1 MNKNYL
7 MLLALVALGLS
18 ACRSDERTP
27 SGGGYLAVRVA
38 ADNEVVSAASRA
50 EGDGIPDVGD
60 FSLSIAKENGEL
72 VSKWDKFSDYD
83 AEATVVPVGTY
94 TVSASYG
101 DATTEGFDGLSY
113 AGSTTAN
120 VAEGETTDV
129 TIDCTINKARVSIS
143 YTDAFKSY
151 FTSYSAYVSSSRGNK
166 IDYTADETRAAYFT
180 PGNLDVYLNVTRPGV
195 SGSVALKVKTLAA
208 EVKHEYRLTMDVDAG
223 TSTLNIIFNDDP
235 ESTQNVEFNISDAA
249 LNAPAPTIVA
259 HGFTSDEP
267 MEVVEGGSVEG
278 TLQAYLNAP
287 SGLASCEL
295 VTSSAALK
303 AQGWPEKVDLMA
315 LSAEDQQKLTELGLV
330 MKGLGST
337 HDKIATVEFQNVVP
351 YLYCTGDGNEEHSFT
366 LTATDVY
373 GKTTEPPLVLNV
385 TSCNNGFAVTLPES
399 VPYGSNTMSFTM
411 NLEGD
416 ASKVKFYY
424 SAYGADQLF
433 TEDNV
438 SIFSDGTTHTV
449 TLTYPDPLI
458 DTESDVKFKAEYG
471 SKTIE
476 NTFKVEDPALTLSLK
491 NGDADVWAVPYLY
504 CTGDGNEEHSFTLT
518 ATDVYGK
525 TTEPP
530 LVLNVTSC
538 NNGFAVTLPESV
550 PYGSNTMSFTMNLEG
565 DASKVKFY
573 YSAYGA
579 DQLFTEDNV
588 SIFSDGTTHTVT
600 LTYPDPLIDT
610 ESDVKFKA
618 EYGSKTIENTFKVED
633 PALTLSL
640 KNGDADV
647 WAKHVNFQVAASAKS
662 RSSRTVS
669 ASTIEIQ
676 YKDSD
681 DTWKKCENVSFD
693 GQNGFE
699 IKGLI
704 SNTSYTF
711 RAVYLQREYSNEQT
725 IKTEEELGVPNAGM
739 EEWFSN
745 KIAEDGT
752 DLSGNNKVYWNKWYP
767 WTENDEKSKGWNTLN
782 QTTTQYGAKPSTFLG
797 LPTSPYVGCCYTT
810 NSGTIRTD
818 DKNTGTYA
826 ALIRTVGWGKGNT
839 ANAFSGNM
847 GTCENV
853 TPGELYLGTYD
864 VASHQ
869 PKYGYSFVSRPSA
882 IQFMYKYQPK
892 NAVDWFEVMVEVKD
906 ASGNVLANKTI
917 TKTGEVS
924 TYTSEKIEL
933 EYTVAAKAAILSIIF
948 KSSGNENCWGANT
961 DNLNPPPGANLS
973 DGEYVGSQLY
983 IDDVELIYE
992 Y

>member
-259 HGFTSDEP
+259 HGFTSGEA

-287 SGLASCEL
+287 SGLAGCEL

-351 YLYCTGDGNEEHSFT
+351 YLYCTGDGNEEHSLT

-373 GKTTEPPLVLNV
+373 GKTTETPLVLNV
-385 TSCNNGFAVTLPES
+385 TSRNNGFAVTLPES

-438 SIFSDGTTHTV
+438 FISSDGTTHTV

-476 NTFKVEDPALTLSLK
+476 KTFKVEDPELTLSLK
-491 NGDADVWAVPYLY
+491 NGDVDVWA
-504 CTGDGNEEHSFTLT
+504 T
-518 ATDVYGK
+518 K
-525 TTEPP
+525 
-530 LVLNVTSC
+530 
-538 NNGFAVTLPESV
+538 
-550 PYGSNTMSFTMNLEG
+550 
-565 DASKVKFY
+565 
-573 YSAYGA
+573 AY
-579 DQLFTEDNV
+579 V
-588 SIFSDGTTHTVT
+588 
-600 LTYPDPLIDT
+600 
-610 ESDVKFKA
+610 
-618 EYGSKTIENTFKVED
+618 KVE
-633 PALTLSL
+633 
-640 KNGDADV
+640 
-647 WAKHVNFQVAASAKS
+647 ASAKS
-662 RSSRTVS
+662 RASRTIS
-669 ASTIEIQ
+669 SSTVEIQ
-676 YKDSD
+676 YKDGEV
-681 DTWKKCENVSFD
+681 WKVWPNQSYDSE
-693 GQNGFE
+693 
-699 IKGLI
+699 KGLFLLTGMGEGATDTNGVAYTLRAAYKRSGEVVTYSGELPITTEAKTQIPNSGFDDWYTDSKEQWSVGLFKNIKWFFYYPFQQGDEGHWWSTNNERAQAWTVAPVYVTTCPAVIYTYDTRTGEGKAAEIHTSGSGGEYASTSTSMYPESAFAGSIFIGSYSWSDKSEHKSLGHSFNTRPLGLSFWYKYKPYKTDAFKVLVEVKSGETVIAAGEYVPEAYSSEDLEYQQHTI
-704 SNTSYTF
+704 SLEYTNSLLKATSISVQFLST
-711 RAVYLQREYSNEQT
+711 N
-725 IKTEEELGVPNAGM
+725 KTS
-739 EEWFSN
+739 F
-745 KIAEDGT
+745 
-752 DLSGNNKVYWNKWYP
+752 
-767 WTENDEKSKGWNTLN
+767 TENDLQKNGTLTLTDCADSWNAHF
-782 QTTTQYGAKPSTFLG
+782 GSFL
-797 LPTSPYVGCCYTT
+797 
-810 NSGTIRTD
+810 
-818 DKNTGTYA
+818 K
-826 ALIRTVGWGKGNT
+826 
-839 ANAFSGNM
+839 
-847 GTCENV
+847 
-853 TPGELYLGTYD
+853 
-864 VASHQ
+864 
-869 PKYGYSFVSRPSA
+869 
-882 IQFMYKYQPK
+882 
-892 NAVDWFEVMVEVKD
+892 
-906 ASGNVLANKTI
+906 
-917 TKTGEVS
+917 
-924 TYTSEKIEL
+924 
-933 EYTVAAKAAILSIIF
+933 
-948 KSSGNENCWGANT
+948 
-961 DNLNPPPGANLS
+961 
-973 DGEYVGSQLY
+973 

-992 Y
+992 

>member
-113 AGSTTAN
+113 VGSTTAN

-259 HGFTSDEP
+259 HGFTSGEA
-267 MEVVEGGSVEG
+267 MEVMEGGSVEG
-278 TLQAYLNAP
+278 TLQAYLNTP
-287 SGLASCEL
+287 SGLAGCEL

-373 GKTTEPPLVLNV
+373 GKTTETPLVLNV
-385 TSCNNGFAVTLPES
+385 TSRNNGFAVTLPES

-424 SAYGADQLF
+424 YNLGAFQLF
-433 TEDNV
+433 TSENV
-438 SIFSDGTTHTV
+438 SISSEGTTHIV

-476 NTFKVEDPALTLSLK
+476 KTFKVEDPELTLSLK
-491 NGDADVWAVPYLY
+491 NGDVDVWA
-504 CTGDGNEEHSFTLT
+504 T
-518 ATDVYGK
+518 K
-525 TTEPP
+525 
-530 LVLNVTSC
+530 
-538 NNGFAVTLPESV
+538 
-550 PYGSNTMSFTMNLEG
+550 
-565 DASKVKFY
+565 
-573 YSAYGA
+573 AY
-579 DQLFTEDNV
+579 V
-588 SIFSDGTTHTVT
+588 
-600 LTYPDPLIDT
+600 
-610 ESDVKFKA
+610 
-618 EYGSKTIENTFKVED
+618 KVE
-633 PALTLSL
+633 
-640 KNGDADV
+640 
-647 WAKHVNFQVAASAKS
+647 ASAKS
-662 RSSRTVS
+662 RASRTIS
-669 ASTIEIQ
+669 SSTVEIQ
-676 YKDSD
+676 YKDGEV
-681 DTWKKCENVSFD
+681 WKVWPNQSYDSE
-693 GQNGFE
+693 
-699 IKGLI
+699 KGLFLLTGMGEGATDTNGVAYTLRAAYKRSGEVVTYSGELPITTEAKTQIPNSGFDDWYTDSKEQWSVGLFKNIKWFFYYPFQQGDEGHWWSTNNERAQAWTVAPVYVTTCPAVIYTYDTRTGEGKAAEIHTSGSGGEYASTSTSMYPESAFAGSIFIGSYSWSDKSEHKSLGHSFNTRPLGLSFWYKYKPYKTDAFKVLVEVKSGETVIAAGEYVPEAYSSEDLEYQQHTI
-704 SNTSYTF
+704 SLEYTNSLLKATSISVQFLST
-711 RAVYLQREYSNEQT
+711 N
-725 IKTEEELGVPNAGM
+725 KTS
-739 EEWFSN
+739 F
-745 KIAEDGT
+745 
-752 DLSGNNKVYWNKWYP
+752 
-767 WTENDEKSKGWNTLN
+767 TENDLQKNGTLTLTDCADSWNAHF
-782 QTTTQYGAKPSTFLG
+782 GSFL
-797 LPTSPYVGCCYTT
+797 
-810 NSGTIRTD
+810 
-818 DKNTGTYA
+818 K
-826 ALIRTVGWGKGNT
+826 
-839 ANAFSGNM
+839 
-847 GTCENV
+847 
-853 TPGELYLGTYD
+853 
-864 VASHQ
+864 
-869 PKYGYSFVSRPSA
+869 
-882 IQFMYKYQPK
+882 
-892 NAVDWFEVMVEVKD
+892 
-906 ASGNVLANKTI
+906 
-917 TKTGEVS
+917 
-924 TYTSEKIEL
+924 
-933 EYTVAAKAAILSIIF
+933 
-948 KSSGNENCWGANT
+948 
-961 DNLNPPPGANLS
+961 
-973 DGEYVGSQLY
+973 

-992 Y
+992 

>member
-1 MNKNYL
+1 MKTIRMNKNYL

-259 HGFTSDEP
+259 HGFTSGEA

-373 GKTTEPPLVLNV
+373 GKTTETPLVLNV
-385 TSCNNGFAVTLPES
+385 TSRNNGFAVTLPES

-424 SAYGADQLF
+424 YNLGAFQLF
-433 TEDNV
+433 TSENV
-438 SIFSDGTTHTV
+438 SISSEGTTHTV

-476 NTFKVEDPALTLSLK
+476 KTFKVEDPELTLSLK
-491 NGDADVWAVPYLY
+491 NGDVDVWA
-504 CTGDGNEEHSFTLT
+504 T
-518 ATDVYGK
+518 K
-525 TTEPP
+525 
-530 LVLNVTSC
+530 
-538 NNGFAVTLPESV
+538 
-550 PYGSNTMSFTMNLEG
+550 
-565 DASKVKFY
+565 
-573 YSAYGA
+573 AY
-579 DQLFTEDNV
+579 V
-588 SIFSDGTTHTVT
+588 
-600 LTYPDPLIDT
+600 
-610 ESDVKFKA
+610 
-618 EYGSKTIENTFKVED
+618 KVE
-633 PALTLSL
+633 
-640 KNGDADV
+640 
-647 WAKHVNFQVAASAKS
+647 ASAKS
-662 RSSRTVS
+662 RASRTIS
-669 ASTIEIQ
+669 SSTVEIQ
-676 YKDSD
+676 YKDGEV
-681 DTWKKCENVSFD
+681 WKVWPNQSYDSE
-693 GQNGFE
+693 
-699 IKGLI
+699 KGLFLLTAMGEGATDTNGVAYTLRAAYKRSGEVVTYSGELPITTEAKTQIPNSGFDDWYTDSKEQWSVGLFKNIKWFFYYPFQQGDEGHWWSTNNERAQAWTVAPVYVTTCPAVIYTYDTRTGEGKAAEIHTSGSGGEYASTSTSMYPESAFAGSIFIGSYSWSDKSEHKSLGHSFNTRPLGLSFWYKYKPYKTDAFKVLVEVKSGETVIAAGEYVPEAYSSEDLEYQQHTI
-704 SNTSYTF
+704 SLEYTNSLLKATSISVQFLST
-711 RAVYLQREYSNEQT
+711 N
-725 IKTEEELGVPNAGM
+725 KTS
-739 EEWFSN
+739 F
-745 KIAEDGT
+745 
-752 DLSGNNKVYWNKWYP
+752 
-767 WTENDEKSKGWNTLN
+767 TENDLQKNGTLTLTDCADSWNAHF
-782 QTTTQYGAKPSTFLG
+782 GSFL
-797 LPTSPYVGCCYTT
+797 
-810 NSGTIRTD
+810 
-818 DKNTGTYA
+818 K
-826 ALIRTVGWGKGNT
+826 
-839 ANAFSGNM
+839 
-847 GTCENV
+847 
-853 TPGELYLGTYD
+853 
-864 VASHQ
+864 
-869 PKYGYSFVSRPSA
+869 
-882 IQFMYKYQPK
+882 
-892 NAVDWFEVMVEVKD
+892 
-906 ASGNVLANKTI
+906 
-917 TKTGEVS
+917 
-924 TYTSEKIEL
+924 
-933 EYTVAAKAAILSIIF
+933 
-948 KSSGNENCWGANT
+948 
-961 DNLNPPPGANLS
+961 
-973 DGEYVGSQLY
+973 

-992 Y
+992 

>member
-50 EGDGIPDVGD
+50 EGDRIPDVGD
-60 FSLSIAKENGEL
+60 FSLSITKENGEL

-83 AEATVVPVGTY
+83 AEATVVPVGAY

-151 FTSYSAYVSSSRGNK
+151 FTSYSAYISSSRGNK

-259 HGFTSDEP
+259 HGFTSGEA

-287 SGLASCEL
+287 SGLAGCEL

-373 GKTTEPPLVLNV
+373 GKTTETPLVLNV
-385 TSCNNGFAVTLPES
+385 TSRNNGFAVTLPES

-433 TEDNV
+433 TEENV
-438 SIFSDGTTHTV
+438 SISSEGTTHIV

-476 NTFKVEDPALTLSLK
+476 KTFKVEDPELTLSLK
-491 NGDADVWAVPYLY
+491 NGDVDVWA
-504 CTGDGNEEHSFTLT
+504 T
-518 ATDVYGK
+518 K
-525 TTEPP
+525 
-530 LVLNVTSC
+530 
-538 NNGFAVTLPESV
+538 
-550 PYGSNTMSFTMNLEG
+550 
-565 DASKVKFY
+565 
-573 YSAYGA
+573 AY
-579 DQLFTEDNV
+579 V
-588 SIFSDGTTHTVT
+588 
-600 LTYPDPLIDT
+600 
-610 ESDVKFKA
+610 
-618 EYGSKTIENTFKVED
+618 KVE
-633 PALTLSL
+633 
-640 KNGDADV
+640 
-647 WAKHVNFQVAASAKS
+647 ASAKS
-662 RSSRTVS
+662 RASRTIS
-669 ASTIEIQ
+669 SSTVEIQ
-676 YKDSD
+676 YKDGEE
-681 DTWKKCENVSFD
+681 WKVWPNQSYDSE
-693 GQNGFE
+693 
-699 IKGLI
+699 KGLFLLTGMGEGATDTNGVAYTLRAAYKRSGEVVTYSGELPI
-704 SNTSYTF
+704 TTEAKTQIPNSGFDDWYTDSKEQWSVGLFKNIKWFFYYPFQQGDEGHWWSTNNERAQAWTVAPVYVTTCPAVIYTYDTRTGEGKAAEIHTSGSGG
-711 RAVYLQREYSNEQT
+711 EYSSTSITMYPESAFAGSIFIGSYSWSDKSEHKSLGHSFNTRPLGLSFWYKYKPYKTDAFKVLVEVKSGETVIAAGEYVPEAYSSEDLEYQQHT
-725 IKTEEELGVPNAGM
+725 ISLEYTNSLLKATSISVQFLSTNKTS
-739 EEWFSN
+739 F
-745 KIAEDGT
+745 
-752 DLSGNNKVYWNKWYP
+752 
-767 WTENDEKSKGWNTLN
+767 TENDLQKNGTLTLTDCADSWNAHF
-782 QTTTQYGAKPSTFLG
+782 GSFL
-797 LPTSPYVGCCYTT
+797 
-810 NSGTIRTD
+810 
-818 DKNTGTYA
+818 K
-826 ALIRTVGWGKGNT
+826 
-839 ANAFSGNM
+839 
-847 GTCENV
+847 
-853 TPGELYLGTYD
+853 
-864 VASHQ
+864 
-869 PKYGYSFVSRPSA
+869 
-882 IQFMYKYQPK
+882 
-892 NAVDWFEVMVEVKD
+892 
-906 ASGNVLANKTI
+906 
-917 TKTGEVS
+917 
-924 TYTSEKIEL
+924 
-933 EYTVAAKAAILSIIF
+933 
-948 KSSGNENCWGANT
+948 
-961 DNLNPPPGANLS
+961 
-973 DGEYVGSQLY
+973 

-992 Y
+992 

>member
-259 HGFTSDEP
+259 HGFTSGEA

-287 SGLASCEL
+287 SGLAGCEL

-373 GKTTEPPLVLNV
+373 GKTTETPLVLNV
-385 TSCNNGFAVTLPES
+385 TSRNNGFAVTLPES

-416 ASKVKFYY
+416 ASKVTFYY
-424 SAYGADQLF
+424 FAYGAEQSF
-433 TEDNV
+433 NAENV
-438 SIFSDGTTHTV
+438 SISSKGTTHTV

-476 NTFKVEDPALTLSLK
+476 KAFKVEDPELTLSLK
-491 NGDADVWAVPYLY
+491 NGDADVWA
-504 CTGDGNEEHSFTLT
+504 T
-518 ATDVYGK
+518 K
-525 TTEPP
+525 
-530 LVLNVTSC
+530 
-538 NNGFAVTLPESV
+538 
-550 PYGSNTMSFTMNLEG
+550 
-565 DASKVKFY
+565 
-573 YSAYGA
+573 AY
-579 DQLFTEDNV
+579 V
-588 SIFSDGTTHTVT
+588 
-600 LTYPDPLIDT
+600 
-610 ESDVKFKA
+610 
-618 EYGSKTIENTFKVED
+618 KVE
-633 PALTLSL
+633 
-640 KNGDADV
+640 
-647 WAKHVNFQVAASAKS
+647 ASAKS
-662 RSSRTVS
+662 RASRTIS
-669 ASTIEIQ
+669 SSTVEIQ
-676 YKDSD
+676 YKDGEE
-681 DTWKKCENVSFD
+681 WKAWPNQSYDSE
-693 GQNGFE
+693 
-699 IKGLI
+699 KGLFLLTGMGEGATDT
-704 SNTSYTF
+704 NGVAYTL
-711 RAVYLQREYSNEQT
+711 RAAYKRGGKAVTYSGELPITTEAKTQIPNSGFDDWYTEKKKYLLSDWIVYYPYLQGEEGHWWSTNNDRAQAWTVYPVQVTTCPAVIYTYDTRTGEGKAAEIHTSGSGGEYASTSTSMYPESAFAGS
-725 IKTEEELGVPNAGM
+725 IFIGSYSWSDKSEHKSLGHS
-739 EEWFSN
+739 F
-745 KIAEDGT
+745 
-752 DLSGNNKVYWNKWYP
+752 
-767 WTENDEKSKGWNTLN
+767 NTR
-782 QTTTQYGAKPSTFLG
+782 PLG
-797 LPTSPYVGCCYTT
+797 L
-810 NSGTIRTD
+810 
-818 DKNTGTYA
+818 
-826 ALIRTVGWGKGNT
+826 
-839 ANAFSGNM
+839 
-847 GTCENV
+847 
-853 TPGELYLGTYD
+853 
-864 VASHQ
+864 
-869 PKYGYSFVSRPSA
+869 SFW
-882 IQFMYKYQPK
+882 YKYKPYK
-892 NAVDWFEVMVEVKD
+892 TDAFKVLVEVK
-906 ASGNVLANKTI
+906 SGETVIA
-917 TKTGEVS
+917 TGEYVPEAYS
-924 TYTSEKIEL
+924 SEDLEYQQHTISL
-933 EYTVAAKAAILSIIF
+933 EYTNSLLKATSISVQFLSTNKTSF
-948 KSSGNENCWGANT
+948 TKNDLQKNGTLTLT
-961 DNLNPPPGANLS
+961 DFS
-973 DGEYVGSQLY
+973 DSWNAHFGSFLK

-992 Y
+992 

>member
-38 ADNEVVSAASRA
+38 ADNEVVSATSRA

-259 HGFTSDEP
+259 HGFTSGEA

-287 SGLASCEL
+287 SGLAGCEL

-373 GKTTEPPLVLNV
+373 GKTTETPLVLNV
-385 TSCNNGFAVTLPES
+385 TSRNNGFAVTLPES

-424 SAYGADQLF
+424 YNLGAFQLF
-433 TEDNV
+433 TSENV
-438 SIFSDGTTHTV
+438 SISSEGTTHIV

-476 NTFKVEDPALTLSLK
+476 KTFKVEDPELTLSLK
-491 NGDADVWAVPYLY
+491 NGDVDVWA
-504 CTGDGNEEHSFTLT
+504 T
-518 ATDVYGK
+518 K
-525 TTEPP
+525 
-530 LVLNVTSC
+530 
-538 NNGFAVTLPESV
+538 
-550 PYGSNTMSFTMNLEG
+550 
-565 DASKVKFY
+565 
-573 YSAYGA
+573 AY
-579 DQLFTEDNV
+579 V
-588 SIFSDGTTHTVT
+588 
-600 LTYPDPLIDT
+600 
-610 ESDVKFKA
+610 
-618 EYGSKTIENTFKVED
+618 KVE
-633 PALTLSL
+633 
-640 KNGDADV
+640 
-647 WAKHVNFQVAASAKS
+647 ASAKS
-662 RSSRTVS
+662 RASRTIS
-669 ASTIEIQ
+669 SSTVEIQ
-676 YKDSD
+676 YKDGEV
-681 DTWKKCENVSFD
+681 WKVWPNQSYDSE
-693 GQNGFE
+693 
-699 IKGLI
+699 KGLFLLTGMGEGATDTNGVAYTLRAAYKRSGEVVTYSGELPITTEAKTQIPNSGFDDWYTDSKEQWSVGLFKNIKWFFYYPFQQGDEGHWWSTNNERAQAWTVAPVYVTTCPAVIYTYDTRTGEGKAAEIHTSGSGGEYASTSTSMYPESAFAGSIFIGSYSWSDKSEHKSLGHSFNTRPLGLSFWYKYKPYKTDAFKVLVEVKSGETVIAAGEYVPEAYSSEDLEYQQHTI
-704 SNTSYTF
+704 SLEYTNSLLKATSISVQFLST
-711 RAVYLQREYSNEQT
+711 N
-725 IKTEEELGVPNAGM
+725 KTS
-739 EEWFSN
+739 F
-745 KIAEDGT
+745 
-752 DLSGNNKVYWNKWYP
+752 
-767 WTENDEKSKGWNTLN
+767 TENDLQKNGTLTLTDCADSWNAHF
-782 QTTTQYGAKPSTFLG
+782 GSFL
-797 LPTSPYVGCCYTT
+797 
-810 NSGTIRTD
+810 
-818 DKNTGTYA
+818 K
-826 ALIRTVGWGKGNT
+826 
-839 ANAFSGNM
+839 
-847 GTCENV
+847 
-853 TPGELYLGTYD
+853 
-864 VASHQ
+864 
-869 PKYGYSFVSRPSA
+869 
-882 IQFMYKYQPK
+882 
-892 NAVDWFEVMVEVKD
+892 
-906 ASGNVLANKTI
+906 
-917 TKTGEVS
+917 
-924 TYTSEKIEL
+924 
-933 EYTVAAKAAILSIIF
+933 
-948 KSSGNENCWGANT
+948 
-961 DNLNPPPGANLS
+961 
-973 DGEYVGSQLY
+973 

-992 Y
+992 

>member
-38 ADNEVVSAASRA
+38 ADNEVVSATSRA

-259 HGFTSDEP
+259 HGFTSGEA

-287 SGLASCEL
+287 SGLAGCEL

-373 GKTTEPPLVLNV
+373 GKTTETPLVLNV
-385 TSCNNGFAVTLPES
+385 TSRNNGFAVTLPES

-424 SAYGADQLF
+424 YNLGAFQLF
-433 TEDNV
+433 TSENV
-438 SIFSDGTTHTV
+438 SISSEGTTHTV

-476 NTFKVEDPALTLSLK
+476 KTFKVEDPELTLSLK
-491 NGDADVWAVPYLY
+491 NGDVDVWA
-504 CTGDGNEEHSFTLT
+504 T
-518 ATDVYGK
+518 K
-525 TTEPP
+525 
-530 LVLNVTSC
+530 
-538 NNGFAVTLPESV
+538 
-550 PYGSNTMSFTMNLEG
+550 
-565 DASKVKFY
+565 
-573 YSAYGA
+573 AY
-579 DQLFTEDNV
+579 V
-588 SIFSDGTTHTVT
+588 
-600 LTYPDPLIDT
+600 
-610 ESDVKFKA
+610 
-618 EYGSKTIENTFKVED
+618 KVE
-633 PALTLSL
+633 
-640 KNGDADV
+640 
-647 WAKHVNFQVAASAKS
+647 ASAKS
-662 RSSRTVS
+662 RASRTIS
-669 ASTIEIQ
+669 SSTVEIQ
-676 YKDSD
+676 YKDGEV
-681 DTWKKCENVSFD
+681 WKVWPNQSYDSE
-693 GQNGFE
+693 
-699 IKGLI
+699 KGLFLLTGMGEGATDTNGVAYTLRAAYKRSGEVVTYSGELPITTEAKTQIPNSGFDDWYTDSKEKWSVGLFKNIKWFFYYPFQQGDEGHWWSTNNERAQAWTVAPVYVTTCPAVIYTYDTRTGEGKAAEIHTSGSGGEYASTSTSMYPESAFAGSIFIGSYSWSDKSEHKSLGHSFNTRPLGLSFWYKYKPYKTDAFKVLVEVKSGETVIAAGEYVPEAYSSEDLEYQQHTI
-704 SNTSYTF
+704 SLEYTNSLLKATSISVQFLST
-711 RAVYLQREYSNEQT
+711 N
-725 IKTEEELGVPNAGM
+725 KTS
-739 EEWFSN
+739 F
-745 KIAEDGT
+745 
-752 DLSGNNKVYWNKWYP
+752 
-767 WTENDEKSKGWNTLN
+767 TENDLQKNGTLTLTDCADSWNAHF
-782 QTTTQYGAKPSTFLG
+782 GSFL
-797 LPTSPYVGCCYTT
+797 
-810 NSGTIRTD
+810 
-818 DKNTGTYA
+818 K
-826 ALIRTVGWGKGNT
+826 
-839 ANAFSGNM
+839 
-847 GTCENV
+847 
-853 TPGELYLGTYD
+853 
-864 VASHQ
+864 
-869 PKYGYSFVSRPSA
+869 
-882 IQFMYKYQPK
+882 
-892 NAVDWFEVMVEVKD
+892 
-906 ASGNVLANKTI
+906 
-917 TKTGEVS
+917 
-924 TYTSEKIEL
+924 
-933 EYTVAAKAAILSIIF
+933 
-948 KSSGNENCWGANT
+948 
-961 DNLNPPPGANLS
+961 
-973 DGEYVGSQLY
+973 

-992 Y
+992 

>member
-259 HGFTSDEP
+259 HGFTSGEA
-267 MEVVEGGSVEG
+267 MVVVEGGSVEG

-287 SGLASCEL
+287 SGLAGCEL

-315 LSAEDQQKLTELGLV
+315 LRAEDQQKLTELGLV

-351 YLYCTGDGNEEHSFT
+351 YLYCTGDGNEKHSFT

-373 GKTTEPPLVLNV
+373 GKTTEKTPLVLNV
-385 TSCNNGFAVTLPES
+385 TSRNNGFAVTLPES
-399 VPYGSNTMSFTM
+399 VPYGSNRMTFPMT
-411 NLEGD
+411 LEGD

-424 SAYGADQLF
+424 WSYGDYQQF
-433 TEDNV
+433 TADNV
-438 SIFSDGTTHTV
+438 SISSEGNTHTV
-449 TLTYPDPLI
+449 TLTYGESMI
-458 DTESDVKFKAEYG
+458 DTETEMKLKAEYG
-471 SKTIE
+471 SKSFE
-476 NTFKVEDPALTLSLK
+476 KTFKVEDPELK
-491 NGDADVWAVPYLY
+491 
-504 CTGDGNEEHSFTLT
+504 
-518 ATDVYGK
+518 
-525 TTEPP
+525 
-530 LVLNVTSC
+530 
-538 NNGFAVTLPESV
+538 
-550 PYGSNTMSFTMNLEG
+550 
-565 DASKVKFY
+565 
-573 YSAYGA
+573 
-579 DQLFTEDNV
+579 
-588 SIFSDGTTHTVT
+588 
-600 LTYPDPLIDT
+600 
-610 ESDVKFKA
+610 
-618 EYGSKTIENTFKVED
+618 
-633 PALTLSL
+633 LSL

-699 IKGLI
+699 IKGLT

-739 EEWFSN
+739 EDWHANPQN
-745 KIAEDGT
+745 KNWE
-752 DLSGNNKVYWNKWYP
+752 LWYVCKEG
-767 WTENDEKSKGWNTLN
+767 ENPVWNTMN
-782 QTTTQYGAKPSTFLG
+782 QLTTSDGGNYRYNA
-797 LPTSPYVGCCYTT
+797 

-818 DKNTGTYA
+818 GKNGGYA
-826 ALIRTVGWGKGNT
+826 AQIRAVGWGRNNAALGS
-839 ANAFSGNM
+839 ANAKY
-847 GTCENV
+847 GTV
-853 TPGELYLGTYD
+853 GELYLGYYDSEAKKAVYDGIEFTSRPKSLSFDYKYTPGKGGDQYYAEIVILNKQGD
-864 VASHQ
+864 VATEIGRGLLRKGDSVQ
-869 PKYGYSFVSRPSA
+869 EWSSTSVDIVYTEEGKKLKA
-882 IQFMYKYQPK
+882 TNMYI
-892 NAVDWFEVMVEVKD
+892 V
-906 ASGNVLANKTI
+906 
-917 TKTGEVS
+917 
-924 TYTSEKIEL
+924 
-933 EYTVAAKAAILSIIF
+933 F
-948 KSSGNENCWGANT
+948 KSGDKSDNSSFNT
-961 DNLNPPPGANLS
+961 VPSLGNLS
-973 DGEYVGSQLY
+973 KGEYVGSEFFVDNIVLN
-983 IDDVELIYE
+983 YE
-992 Y
+992 

>member
-151 FTSYSAYVSSSRGNK
+151 FTSYSAYISSSRGNK

-259 HGFTSDEP
+259 HGFTSGEA

-287 SGLASCEL
+287 SGLAGCEL

-373 GKTTEPPLVLNV
+373 GKTTETPLVLNV
-385 TSCNNGFAVTLPES
+385 TSRNNGFAVTLPES

-424 SAYGADQLF
+424 YNLGAFQLF
-433 TEDNV
+433 TSENV
-438 SIFSDGTTHTV
+438 SISSEGTTHIV

-476 NTFKVEDPALTLSLK
+476 KTFKVEDPELTLSLK
-491 NGDADVWAVPYLY
+491 NGDVDVWA
-504 CTGDGNEEHSFTLT
+504 T
-518 ATDVYGK
+518 K
-525 TTEPP
+525 
-530 LVLNVTSC
+530 
-538 NNGFAVTLPESV
+538 
-550 PYGSNTMSFTMNLEG
+550 
-565 DASKVKFY
+565 
-573 YSAYGA
+573 AY
-579 DQLFTEDNV
+579 V
-588 SIFSDGTTHTVT
+588 
-600 LTYPDPLIDT
+600 
-610 ESDVKFKA
+610 
-618 EYGSKTIENTFKVED
+618 KVE
-633 PALTLSL
+633 
-640 KNGDADV
+640 
-647 WAKHVNFQVAASAKS
+647 ASAKS
-662 RSSRTVS
+662 RASRTIS
-669 ASTIEIQ
+669 SSTVEIQ
-676 YKDSD
+676 YKDGEV
-681 DTWKKCENVSFD
+681 WKVWPNQSYDSE
-693 GQNGFE
+693 
-699 IKGLI
+699 KGLFLLTGMGEGATDTNGVAYTLRAAYKRSGEVVTYSGELPITTEAKTQIPNSGFDDWYTDSKEQWSVGLFKNIKWFFYYPFQQGDEGHWWSTNNERAQAWTVAPVYVTTCPAVIYTYDTRTGEGKAAEIHTSGSGGEYASTSTSMYPESAFAGSIFIGSYSWSDKSEHKSLGHSFNTRPLGLSFWYKYKPYKTDAFKVLVEVKSGETVIAAGEYVPEAYSSEDLEYQQHTI
-704 SNTSYTF
+704 SLEYTNSLLKATSISVQFLST
-711 RAVYLQREYSNEQT
+711 N
-725 IKTEEELGVPNAGM
+725 KTS
-739 EEWFSN
+739 F
-745 KIAEDGT
+745 
-752 DLSGNNKVYWNKWYP
+752 
-767 WTENDEKSKGWNTLN
+767 TENDLQKNGTLTLTDCADSWNAHF
-782 QTTTQYGAKPSTFLG
+782 GSFL
-797 LPTSPYVGCCYTT
+797 
-810 NSGTIRTD
+810 
-818 DKNTGTYA
+818 K
-826 ALIRTVGWGKGNT
+826 
-839 ANAFSGNM
+839 
-847 GTCENV
+847 
-853 TPGELYLGTYD
+853 
-864 VASHQ
+864 
-869 PKYGYSFVSRPSA
+869 
-882 IQFMYKYQPK
+882 
-892 NAVDWFEVMVEVKD
+892 
-906 ASGNVLANKTI
+906 
-917 TKTGEVS
+917 
-924 TYTSEKIEL
+924 
-933 EYTVAAKAAILSIIF
+933 
-948 KSSGNENCWGANT
+948 
-961 DNLNPPPGANLS
+961 
-973 DGEYVGSQLY
+973 

-992 Y
+992 

>member
-38 ADNEVVSAASRA
+38 ADNEVVSATSRA

-259 HGFTSDEP
+259 HGFTSGEA

-287 SGLASCEL
+287 SGLAGCEL

-373 GKTTEPPLVLNV
+373 GKTTETPLVLNV
-385 TSCNNGFAVTLPES
+385 TSRNNGFAVTLPES

-424 SAYGADQLF
+424 YNLGAFQLF
-433 TEDNV
+433 TSENV
-438 SIFSDGTTHTV
+438 SISSEGTTHTV

-458 DTESDVKFKAEYG
+458 DTESDVKFKAQYG

-476 NTFKVEDPALTLSLK
+476 KAFKVEDPELTLSLK
-491 NGDADVWAVPYLY
+491 NGDADVWA
-504 CTGDGNEEHSFTLT
+504 T
-518 ATDVYGK
+518 K
-525 TTEPP
+525 
-530 LVLNVTSC
+530 
-538 NNGFAVTLPESV
+538 
-550 PYGSNTMSFTMNLEG
+550 
-565 DASKVKFY
+565 
-573 YSAYGA
+573 AY
-579 DQLFTEDNV
+579 V
-588 SIFSDGTTHTVT
+588 
-600 LTYPDPLIDT
+600 
-610 ESDVKFKA
+610 
-618 EYGSKTIENTFKVED
+618 KVE
-633 PALTLSL
+633 
-640 KNGDADV
+640 
-647 WAKHVNFQVAASAKS
+647 ASAKS
-662 RSSRTVS
+662 RASRTIS
-669 ASTIEIQ
+669 SSTVEIQ
-676 YKDSD
+676 YKDGEV
-681 DTWKKCENVSFD
+681 WKVWPNQSYDSE
-693 GQNGFE
+693 
-699 IKGLI
+699 KGLFLLTGMGEGATDTNGVAYTLRAAYKRSGEVVTYSGELPITTEAKTQIPNSGFDDWYTDSKEQWSVGLFKNIKWFFYYPFQQGDEGHWWSTNNERAQAWTVAPVYVTTCPAVIYTYDTRTGEGKAAEIHTSGSGGEYASTSTSMYPESAFAGSIFIGSYSWSDKSEHKSLGHSFNTRPLGLSFWYKYKPYKTDAFKVLVEVKSGETVIAAGEYVPEAYSSEDLEYQQHTI
-704 SNTSYTF
+704 SLEYTNSLLKATSISVQFLST
-711 RAVYLQREYSNEQT
+711 N
-725 IKTEEELGVPNAGM
+725 KTS
-739 EEWFSN
+739 F
-745 KIAEDGT
+745 
-752 DLSGNNKVYWNKWYP
+752 
-767 WTENDEKSKGWNTLN
+767 TENDLQKNGTLTLTDCADSWNAHF
-782 QTTTQYGAKPSTFLG
+782 GSFL
-797 LPTSPYVGCCYTT
+797 
-810 NSGTIRTD
+810 
-818 DKNTGTYA
+818 K
-826 ALIRTVGWGKGNT
+826 
-839 ANAFSGNM
+839 
-847 GTCENV
+847 
-853 TPGELYLGTYD
+853 
-864 VASHQ
+864 
-869 PKYGYSFVSRPSA
+869 
-882 IQFMYKYQPK
+882 
-892 NAVDWFEVMVEVKD
+892 
-906 ASGNVLANKTI
+906 
-917 TKTGEVS
+917 
-924 TYTSEKIEL
+924 
-933 EYTVAAKAAILSIIF
+933 
-948 KSSGNENCWGANT
+948 
-961 DNLNPPPGANLS
+961 
-973 DGEYVGSQLY
+973 

-992 Y
+992 

>member
-38 ADNEVVSAASRA
+38 ADNEVVSATSRA

-259 HGFTSDEP
+259 HGFTSGEA

-287 SGLASCEL
+287 SGLAGCEL

-373 GKTTEPPLVLNV
+373 GKTTETPLVLNV
-385 TSCNNGFAVTLPES
+385 TSRNNGFAVTLPES

-424 SAYGADQLF
+424 YNLGAFQLF
-433 TEDNV
+433 TSENV
-438 SIFSDGTTHTV
+438 SISSEGTTHTV

-476 NTFKVEDPALTLSLK
+476 KTFKVEDPELTLSLK
-491 NGDADVWAVPYLY
+491 NGDVDVWA
-504 CTGDGNEEHSFTLT
+504 T
-518 ATDVYGK
+518 K
-525 TTEPP
+525 
-530 LVLNVTSC
+530 
-538 NNGFAVTLPESV
+538 
-550 PYGSNTMSFTMNLEG
+550 
-565 DASKVKFY
+565 
-573 YSAYGA
+573 AY
-579 DQLFTEDNV
+579 V
-588 SIFSDGTTHTVT
+588 
-600 LTYPDPLIDT
+600 
-610 ESDVKFKA
+610 
-618 EYGSKTIENTFKVED
+618 KVE
-633 PALTLSL
+633 
-640 KNGDADV
+640 
-647 WAKHVNFQVAASAKS
+647 ASAKS
-662 RSSRTVS
+662 RASRTIS
-669 ASTIEIQ
+669 SSTVEIQ
-676 YKDSD
+676 YKDGEV
-681 DTWKKCENVSFD
+681 WKVWPNQSYDSE
-693 GQNGFE
+693 
-699 IKGLI
+699 KGLFLLTGMGEGATDSNGVAYTLRAAYKRSGEVVTYSGELPITTEAKTQIPNSGFDDWYTDSKEQWSVGLFKNIKWFFYYPFQQGDEGHWWSTNNERAQAWTVAPVYVTTCPAVIYTYDTRTGEGKAAEIHTSGSGGEYASTSTSMYPESAFAGSIFIGSYSWSDKSEHKSLGHSFNTRPLGLSFWYKYKPYKTDAFKVLVEVKSGETVIAAGEYVPEAYSSEDLEYQQHTI
-704 SNTSYTF
+704 SLEYTNSLLKATSISVQFLST
-711 RAVYLQREYSNEQT
+711 N
-725 IKTEEELGVPNAGM
+725 KTS
-739 EEWFSN
+739 F
-745 KIAEDGT
+745 
-752 DLSGNNKVYWNKWYP
+752 
-767 WTENDEKSKGWNTLN
+767 TENDLQKNGTLTLTDCADSWNAHF
-782 QTTTQYGAKPSTFLG
+782 GSFL
-797 LPTSPYVGCCYTT
+797 
-810 NSGTIRTD
+810 
-818 DKNTGTYA
+818 K
-826 ALIRTVGWGKGNT
+826 
-839 ANAFSGNM
+839 
-847 GTCENV
+847 
-853 TPGELYLGTYD
+853 
-864 VASHQ
+864 
-869 PKYGYSFVSRPSA
+869 
-882 IQFMYKYQPK
+882 
-892 NAVDWFEVMVEVKD
+892 
-906 ASGNVLANKTI
+906 
-917 TKTGEVS
+917 
-924 TYTSEKIEL
+924 
-933 EYTVAAKAAILSIIF
+933 
-948 KSSGNENCWGANT
+948 
-961 DNLNPPPGANLS
+961 
-973 DGEYVGSQLY
+973 

-992 Y
+992 

>member
-259 HGFTSDEP
+259 HGFTSGEA

-287 SGLASCEL
+287 SGLAGCEL

-373 GKTTEPPLVLNV
+373 GKTTKTPLVLNV
-385 TSCNNGFAVTLPES
+385 TSRNNGFAVTLPES

-416 ASKVKFYY
+416 ASKVTFYY
-424 SAYGADQLF
+424 FAYGAEQSF
-433 TEDNV
+433 NAKNV
-438 SIFSDGTTHTV
+438 SISSESTTHTV

-458 DTESDVKFKAEYG
+458 DTESDVKFKAQYG

-476 NTFKVEDPALTLSLK
+476 KAFKVEDPELTLSLK
-491 NGDADVWAVPYLY
+491 NGDADVWA
-504 CTGDGNEEHSFTLT
+504 T
-518 ATDVYGK
+518 K
-525 TTEPP
+525 
-530 LVLNVTSC
+530 
-538 NNGFAVTLPESV
+538 
-550 PYGSNTMSFTMNLEG
+550 
-565 DASKVKFY
+565 
-573 YSAYGA
+573 AY
-579 DQLFTEDNV
+579 V
-588 SIFSDGTTHTVT
+588 
-600 LTYPDPLIDT
+600 
-610 ESDVKFKA
+610 
-618 EYGSKTIENTFKVED
+618 KVE
-633 PALTLSL
+633 
-640 KNGDADV
+640 
-647 WAKHVNFQVAASAKS
+647 ASAKS
-662 RSSRTVS
+662 RASRTIS
-669 ASTIEIQ
+669 SSTVEIQ
-676 YKDSD
+676 YKDGEV
-681 DTWKKCENVSFD
+681 WKVWPNRSYDSE
-693 GQNGFE
+693 
-699 IKGLI
+699 KGLFLLTGLGEGATDT
-704 SNTSYTF
+704 NGVSYTL
-711 RAVYLQREYSNEQT
+711 RAAYKRGGEVVTYSGELPITTEAKTQIPNSGFDDWYTEKKKYLLSDYWIVYYPYLQGEEGHWWSTNNDRAQAWTVYPVQVTTCPAVIYTYDTRTGEGKAAEIHTSGSGGEYASTSTSMYPKSAFAGSIFIGSYSWSDKSEHKSLGHSFNTRPLGLSFWYKYKPYKTDAFKVLVEVKSGETVIATGEYVPEAYSSEDLEYQQHT
-725 IKTEEELGVPNAGM
+725 ISLEYTNSLLKATSISVQFLSTNKTS
-739 EEWFSN
+739 F
-745 KIAEDGT
+745 
-752 DLSGNNKVYWNKWYP
+752 
-767 WTENDEKSKGWNTLN
+767 TENDLQKNGTLTLTDFSDSWNAHF
-782 QTTTQYGAKPSTFLG
+782 GSFL
-797 LPTSPYVGCCYTT
+797 
-810 NSGTIRTD
+810 
-818 DKNTGTYA
+818 K
-826 ALIRTVGWGKGNT
+826 
-839 ANAFSGNM
+839 
-847 GTCENV
+847 
-853 TPGELYLGTYD
+853 
-864 VASHQ
+864 
-869 PKYGYSFVSRPSA
+869 
-882 IQFMYKYQPK
+882 
-892 NAVDWFEVMVEVKD
+892 
-906 ASGNVLANKTI
+906 
-917 TKTGEVS
+917 
-924 TYTSEKIEL
+924 
-933 EYTVAAKAAILSIIF
+933 
-948 KSSGNENCWGANT
+948 
-961 DNLNPPPGANLS
+961 
-973 DGEYVGSQLY
+973 

-992 Y
+992 

>member
-83 AEATVVPVGTY
+83 AEATVVPIGTY

-259 HGFTSDEP
+259 HGFTSGEA

-287 SGLASCEL
+287 SGLAGCEL

-373 GKTTEPPLVLNV
+373 GKTTETPLVLNV
-385 TSCNNGFAVTLPES
+385 TSRNNGFAVTLPES

-438 SIFSDGTTHTV
+438 FISSDGTTHTV

-476 NTFKVEDPALTLSLK
+476 KTFKVEDPELTLSLK
-491 NGDADVWAVPYLY
+491 NGDVDVWA
-504 CTGDGNEEHSFTLT
+504 T
-518 ATDVYGK
+518 K
-525 TTEPP
+525 
-530 LVLNVTSC
+530 
-538 NNGFAVTLPESV
+538 
-550 PYGSNTMSFTMNLEG
+550 
-565 DASKVKFY
+565 
-573 YSAYGA
+573 AY
-579 DQLFTEDNV
+579 V
-588 SIFSDGTTHTVT
+588 
-600 LTYPDPLIDT
+600 
-610 ESDVKFKA
+610 
-618 EYGSKTIENTFKVED
+618 KVE
-633 PALTLSL
+633 
-640 KNGDADV
+640 
-647 WAKHVNFQVAASAKS
+647 ASAKS
-662 RSSRTVS
+662 RASRTIS
-669 ASTIEIQ
+669 SSTVEIQ
-676 YKDSD
+676 YKDGEV
-681 DTWKKCENVSFD
+681 WKVWPNQSYDSE
-693 GQNGFE
+693 
-699 IKGLI
+699 KGLFLLTGMGEGATDTNGVAYTLRAAYKRSGEVVTYSGELPITTEAKTQIPNSGFDDWYTDSKEQWSVGLFKNIKWFFYYPFQQGDEGHWWSTNNERAQAWTVAPVYVTTCPAVIYTYDTRTGEGKAAEIHTSGSGGEYASTSTSMYPESAFAGSIFIGSYSWSDKSEHKSLGHSFNTRPLGLSFWYKYKPYKTDAFKVLVEVKSGETVIAAGEYVPEAYSSEDLEYQQHTI
-704 SNTSYTF
+704 SLEYTNSLLKATSISVQFLST
-711 RAVYLQREYSNEQT
+711 N
-725 IKTEEELGVPNAGM
+725 KTS
-739 EEWFSN
+739 F
-745 KIAEDGT
+745 
-752 DLSGNNKVYWNKWYP
+752 
-767 WTENDEKSKGWNTLN
+767 TENDLQKNGTLTLTDCADSWNAHF
-782 QTTTQYGAKPSTFLG
+782 GSFL
-797 LPTSPYVGCCYTT
+797 
-810 NSGTIRTD
+810 
-818 DKNTGTYA
+818 K
-826 ALIRTVGWGKGNT
+826 
-839 ANAFSGNM
+839 
-847 GTCENV
+847 
-853 TPGELYLGTYD
+853 
-864 VASHQ
+864 
-869 PKYGYSFVSRPSA
+869 
-882 IQFMYKYQPK
+882 
-892 NAVDWFEVMVEVKD
+892 
-906 ASGNVLANKTI
+906 
-917 TKTGEVS
+917 
-924 TYTSEKIEL
+924 
-933 EYTVAAKAAILSIIF
+933 
-948 KSSGNENCWGANT
+948 
-961 DNLNPPPGANLS
+961 
-973 DGEYVGSQLY
+973 

-992 Y
+992 

>member
-38 ADNEVVSAASRA
+38 ADNEVVSATSRA

-259 HGFTSDEP
+259 HGFTSDEA
-267 MEVVEGGSVEG
+267 MVVVEGGSVEG

-351 YLYCTGDGNEEHSFT
+351 YLYCTGDGDEEHSFT

-373 GKTTEPPLVLNV
+373 GKTTEMVLNV
-385 TSCNNGFAVTLPES
+385 TSRNNGFAVTLPES
-399 VPYGSNTMSFTM
+399 VPYGSYTMSFKM

-424 SAYGADQLF
+424 FDFGYFQQFDA
-433 TEDNV
+433 ENV
-438 SIFSDGTTHTV
+438 SISSEGTTHTV
-449 TLTYPDPLI
+449 TLTFPDPLI
-458 DTESDVKFKAEYG
+458 DTESDVQFKAEYG

-476 NTFKVEDPALTLSLK
+476 K
-491 NGDADVWAVPYLY
+491 
-504 CTGDGNEEHSFTLT
+504 
-518 ATDVYGK
+518 
-525 TTEPP
+525 
-530 LVLNVTSC
+530 
-538 NNGFAVTLPESV
+538 
-550 PYGSNTMSFTMNLEG
+550 
-565 DASKVKFY
+565 
-573 YSAYGA
+573 
-579 DQLFTEDNV
+579 
-588 SIFSDGTTHTVT
+588 
-600 LTYPDPLIDT
+600 
-610 ESDVKFKA
+610 
-618 EYGSKTIENTFKVED
+618 TFKVED

-647 WAKHVNFQVAASAKS
+647 WAKHVNFQVSSNTDDGWVASADN
-662 RSSRTVS
+662 V
-669 ASTIEIQ
+669 IIQ
-676 YKDSD
+676 YMDNKA
-681 DTWKKCENVSFD
+681 WKNVSFTYSTTGYVVTGLSS
-693 GQNGFE
+693 GQ
-699 IKGLI
+699 
-704 SNTSYTF
+704 SYTF
-711 RAVYLQREYSNEQT
+711 RVIGKDDQT
-725 IKTEEELGVPNAGM
+725 KTSAFVDITTESELSVPNAGM
-739 EEWFSN
+739 EDWHANPQN
-745 KIAEDGT
+745 KNWEMWYVCK
-752 DLSGNNKVYWNKWYP
+752 SG
-767 WTENDEKSKGWNTLN
+767 ENPVWNTMN
-782 QTTTQYGAKPSTFLG
+782 QLTTSDGGNYRYNA
-797 LPTSPYVGCCYTT
+797 

-818 DKNTGTYA
+818 GKNGGYA
-826 ALIRTVGWGKGNT
+826 ARIRAVGWGRNNAALGS
-839 ANAFSGNM
+839 ANAKY
-847 GTCENV
+847 GTV
-853 TPGELYLGTYD
+853 GELYLGYYD
-864 VASHQ
+864 SEAKKAV
-869 PKYGYSFVSRPSA
+869 YDGIEFTSRPKSLS
-882 IQFMYKYQPK
+882 FDYKYTPGKGGDQYYAEIVILNK
-892 NAVDWFEVMVEVKD
+892 QGDVVTEIGRGLLRKGDSVQEWSSTSVDIV
-906 ASGNVLANKTI
+906 
-917 TKTGEVS
+917 
-924 TYTSEKIEL
+924 YTEEGKKL
-933 EYTVAAKAAILSIIF
+933 KATNMYIVF
-948 KSSGNENCWGANT
+948 KSGDKSDNSSFNT
-961 DNLNPPPGANLS
+961 VPSFGNLS
-973 DGEYVGSQLY
+973 NGEYVGSEFFVDNIVLN
-983 IDDVELIYE
+983 YE
-992 Y
+992 

>member
-259 HGFTSDEP
+259 HGFTSGKA

-287 SGLASCEL
+287 SGLAGCEL

-373 GKTTEPPLVLNV
+373 GKTTETPLVLNV
-385 TSCNNGFAVTLPES
+385 TSRNNGFAVTLPES

-416 ASKVKFYY
+416 ASKVTFYY
-424 SAYGADQLF
+424 FAYGAEQSF
-433 TEDNV
+433 NAENV
-438 SIFSDGTTHTV
+438 SISSEGTTHTV

-476 NTFKVEDPALTLSLK
+476 KTFKVEDPALTLSLK
-491 NGDADVWAVPYLY
+491 NGDADVWA
-504 CTGDGNEEHSFTLT
+504 T
-518 ATDVYGK
+518 K
-525 TTEPP
+525 
-530 LVLNVTSC
+530 
-538 NNGFAVTLPESV
+538 
-550 PYGSNTMSFTMNLEG
+550 
-565 DASKVKFY
+565 
-573 YSAYGA
+573 AY
-579 DQLFTEDNV
+579 V
-588 SIFSDGTTHTVT
+588 
-600 LTYPDPLIDT
+600 
-610 ESDVKFKA
+610 
-618 EYGSKTIENTFKVED
+618 KVE
-633 PALTLSL
+633 
-640 KNGDADV
+640 
-647 WAKHVNFQVAASAKS
+647 ASAKS
-662 RSSRTVS
+662 RASRTIS
-669 ASTIEIQ
+669 SSTVEIQ
-676 YKDSD
+676 YKDGEV
-681 DTWKKCENVSFD
+681 WKVWPNQSYDSE
-693 GQNGFE
+693 
-699 IKGLI
+699 KGLFLLTGMGEGATDTNGVAYTLRAAYKRSGEVVTYSGELPITTEAKTQIPNSGFDDWYTDSKEQWSVGLFKNIKWFFYYPFQQGDEGHWWSTNNERAQAWTVAPVYVTTCPAVIYTYDTRTGEGKAAEIHTSGSGGEYASTSTSMYPESAFAGSIFIGSYSWSDKSEHKSLGHSFNTRPLGLSFWYKYKPYKTDAFKVLVEVKSGETVIAAGEYVPEAYSSEDLEYQQHTI
-704 SNTSYTF
+704 SLEYTNSLLKATSISVQFLST
-711 RAVYLQREYSNEQT
+711 N
-725 IKTEEELGVPNAGM
+725 KTS
-739 EEWFSN
+739 F
-745 KIAEDGT
+745 
-752 DLSGNNKVYWNKWYP
+752 
-767 WTENDEKSKGWNTLN
+767 TENDLQKNGTLTLTDCADSWNAHF
-782 QTTTQYGAKPSTFLG
+782 GSFL
-797 LPTSPYVGCCYTT
+797 
-810 NSGTIRTD
+810 
-818 DKNTGTYA
+818 K
-826 ALIRTVGWGKGNT
+826 
-839 ANAFSGNM
+839 
-847 GTCENV
+847 
-853 TPGELYLGTYD
+853 
-864 VASHQ
+864 
-869 PKYGYSFVSRPSA
+869 
-882 IQFMYKYQPK
+882 
-892 NAVDWFEVMVEVKD
+892 
-906 ASGNVLANKTI
+906 
-917 TKTGEVS
+917 
-924 TYTSEKIEL
+924 
-933 EYTVAAKAAILSIIF
+933 
-948 KSSGNENCWGANT
+948 
-961 DNLNPPPGANLS
+961 
-973 DGEYVGSQLY
+973 

-992 Y
+992 

>member
-259 HGFTSDEP
+259 HGFTSGEA
-267 MEVVEGGSVEG
+267 MEVMEGGSVEG

-287 SGLASCEL
+287 SGLAGCEL

-373 GKTTEPPLVLNV
+373 GKTTETPLVLNV
-385 TSCNNGFAVTLPES
+385 TSRNNGFAVTLPES

-424 SAYGADQLF
+424 YNLGAFQLF
-433 TEDNV
+433 TSENV
-438 SIFSDGTTHTV
+438 SISSEGTTHIV

-476 NTFKVEDPALTLSLK
+476 KTFKVEDPELTLSLK
-491 NGDADVWAVPYLY
+491 NGDVDVWA
-504 CTGDGNEEHSFTLT
+504 T
-518 ATDVYGK
+518 K
-525 TTEPP
+525 
-530 LVLNVTSC
+530 
-538 NNGFAVTLPESV
+538 
-550 PYGSNTMSFTMNLEG
+550 
-565 DASKVKFY
+565 
-573 YSAYGA
+573 AY
-579 DQLFTEDNV
+579 V
-588 SIFSDGTTHTVT
+588 
-600 LTYPDPLIDT
+600 
-610 ESDVKFKA
+610 
-618 EYGSKTIENTFKVED
+618 KVE
-633 PALTLSL
+633 
-640 KNGDADV
+640 
-647 WAKHVNFQVAASAKS
+647 ASAKS
-662 RSSRTVS
+662 RASRTIS
-669 ASTIEIQ
+669 SSTVEIQ
-676 YKDSD
+676 YKDGEV
-681 DTWKKCENVSFD
+681 WKVWPNQSYDSE
-693 GQNGFE
+693 
-699 IKGLI
+699 KGLFLLTGMGEGATDTNGVAYTLRAAYKRSGEVVTYSGELPITTEAKTQIPNSGFDDWYTDSKEQWSVGLFKNIKWFFYYPFQQGDEGHWWSTNNERAQAWTVAPVYVTTCPAVIYTYDTRTGEGKAAEIHTSGSGGEYASTSTSMYPESAFAGSIFIGSYSWSDKSEHKSLGHSFNTRPLGLSFWYKYKPYKTDAFKVLVEVKSGETVIAAGEYVPEAYSSEDLEYQQHTI
-704 SNTSYTF
+704 SLEYTNSLLKATSISVQFLST
-711 RAVYLQREYSNEQT
+711 N
-725 IKTEEELGVPNAGM
+725 KTS
-739 EEWFSN
+739 F
-745 KIAEDGT
+745 
-752 DLSGNNKVYWNKWYP
+752 
-767 WTENDEKSKGWNTLN
+767 TENDLQKNGTLTLTDCADSWNAHF
-782 QTTTQYGAKPSTFLG
+782 GSFL
-797 LPTSPYVGCCYTT
+797 
-810 NSGTIRTD
+810 
-818 DKNTGTYA
+818 K
-826 ALIRTVGWGKGNT
+826 
-839 ANAFSGNM
+839 
-847 GTCENV
+847 
-853 TPGELYLGTYD
+853 
-864 VASHQ
+864 
-869 PKYGYSFVSRPSA
+869 
-882 IQFMYKYQPK
+882 
-892 NAVDWFEVMVEVKD
+892 
-906 ASGNVLANKTI
+906 
-917 TKTGEVS
+917 
-924 TYTSEKIEL
+924 
-933 EYTVAAKAAILSIIF
+933 
-948 KSSGNENCWGANT
+948 
-961 DNLNPPPGANLS
+961 
-973 DGEYVGSQLY
+973 

-992 Y
+992 

>member
-38 ADNEVVSAASRA
+38 ADNEVFSAASRA

-249 LNAPAPTIVA
+249 LNAPALTIVA
-259 HGFTSDEP
+259 HGFTSGEA

-373 GKTTEPPLVLNV
+373 GKTTETPLVLNV
-385 TSCNNGFAVTLPES
+385 TSRNNGFAVTLPES

-416 ASKVKFYY
+416 ASKVTFYY
-424 SAYGADQLF
+424 FAYGAEQSF
-433 TEDNV
+433 NAENV
-438 SIFSDGTTHTV
+438 SISSEGTTHTV

-476 NTFKVEDPALTLSLK
+476 KTFKVEDPELTLSLK
-491 NGDADVWAVPYLY
+491 NGDVDVWA
-504 CTGDGNEEHSFTLT
+504 T
-518 ATDVYGK
+518 K
-525 TTEPP
+525 
-530 LVLNVTSC
+530 
-538 NNGFAVTLPESV
+538 
-550 PYGSNTMSFTMNLEG
+550 
-565 DASKVKFY
+565 
-573 YSAYGA
+573 AY
-579 DQLFTEDNV
+579 V
-588 SIFSDGTTHTVT
+588 
-600 LTYPDPLIDT
+600 
-610 ESDVKFKA
+610 
-618 EYGSKTIENTFKVED
+618 KVE
-633 PALTLSL
+633 
-640 KNGDADV
+640 
-647 WAKHVNFQVAASAKS
+647 ASAKS
-662 RSSRTVS
+662 RASRTIS
-669 ASTIEIQ
+669 SSTVEIQ
-676 YKDSD
+676 YKDGEV
-681 DTWKKCENVSFD
+681 WKVWPNQSYDSE
-693 GQNGFE
+693 
-699 IKGLI
+699 KGLFLLTGMGEGATDTNGVAYTLRAAYKRSGEVVTYSGELPITTEAKTQIPNSGFDDWYTDSKEQWSVGLFKNIKWFFYYPFQQGDEGHWWSTNNERAQAWTVAPVYVTTCPAVIYTYDTRTGEGKAAEIHTSGSGGEYASTSTSMYPESAFAGSIFIGSYSWSDKSEHKSLGHSFNTRPLGLSFWYKYKPYKTDAFKVLVEVKSGETVIAAGEYVPEAYSSEDLEYQQHTI
-704 SNTSYTF
+704 SLEYTNSLLKATSISVQFLST
-711 RAVYLQREYSNEQT
+711 N
-725 IKTEEELGVPNAGM
+725 KTS
-739 EEWFSN
+739 F
-745 KIAEDGT
+745 
-752 DLSGNNKVYWNKWYP
+752 
-767 WTENDEKSKGWNTLN
+767 TENDLQKNGTLTLTDCADSWNAHF
-782 QTTTQYGAKPSTFLG
+782 GSFL
-797 LPTSPYVGCCYTT
+797 
-810 NSGTIRTD
+810 
-818 DKNTGTYA
+818 K
-826 ALIRTVGWGKGNT
+826 
-839 ANAFSGNM
+839 
-847 GTCENV
+847 
-853 TPGELYLGTYD
+853 
-864 VASHQ
+864 
-869 PKYGYSFVSRPSA
+869 
-882 IQFMYKYQPK
+882 
-892 NAVDWFEVMVEVKD
+892 
-906 ASGNVLANKTI
+906 
-917 TKTGEVS
+917 
-924 TYTSEKIEL
+924 
-933 EYTVAAKAAILSIIF
+933 
-948 KSSGNENCWGANT
+948 
-961 DNLNPPPGANLS
+961 
-973 DGEYVGSQLY
+973 

-992 Y
+992 

>member
-38 ADNEVVSAASRA
+38 ADNEVVSATSRA

-259 HGFTSDEP
+259 HGFTSGEA

-287 SGLASCEL
+287 SGLAGCKL

-303 AQGWPEKVDLMA
+303 AQGWPEEVDLMA

-373 GKTTEPPLVLNV
+373 GKTTEKTPLVLNV
-385 TSCNNGFAVTLPES
+385 TSRNNGFAVTLPES
-399 VPYGSNTMSFTM
+399 VPYGSNRMSFTM

-424 SAYGADQLF
+424 FDFGYFQQFDAK
-433 TEDNV
+433 NV
-438 SIFSDGTTHTV
+438 SISSEGTTHTV

-458 DTESDVKFKAEYG
+458 DTESDVQFKAEYG

-476 NTFKVEDPALTLSLK
+476 K
-491 NGDADVWAVPYLY
+491 
-504 CTGDGNEEHSFTLT
+504 
-518 ATDVYGK
+518 
-525 TTEPP
+525 
-530 LVLNVTSC
+530 
-538 NNGFAVTLPESV
+538 
-550 PYGSNTMSFTMNLEG
+550 
-565 DASKVKFY
+565 
-573 YSAYGA
+573 
-579 DQLFTEDNV
+579 
-588 SIFSDGTTHTVT
+588 
-600 LTYPDPLIDT
+600 
-610 ESDVKFKA
+610 
-618 EYGSKTIENTFKVED
+618 TFKVED

-647 WAKHVNFQVAASAKS
+647 WAKHVNFQVSSNTDDGWVASADN
-662 RSSRTVS
+662 V
-669 ASTIEIQ
+669 IIQ
-676 YKDSD
+676 YMDNKV
-681 DTWKKCENVSFD
+681 WKNVSFTYSTTGYVVTGLSS
-693 GQNGFE
+693 GQ
-699 IKGLI
+699 
-704 SNTSYTF
+704 SYTF
-711 RAVYLQREYSNEQT
+711 RVIGKDDQT
-725 IKTEEELGVPNAGM
+725 KTSAFVDITTESELSVPNAEM
-739 EEWFSN
+739 EDWHANPQN
-745 KIAEDGT
+745 KNWEMWYVCK
-752 DLSGNNKVYWNKWYP
+752 SG
-767 WTENDEKSKGWNTLN
+767 ENPVWNTMN
-782 QTTTQYGAKPSTFLG
+782 QLTTSDGGNYRYNA
-797 LPTSPYVGCCYTT
+797 

-818 DKNTGTYA
+818 GKNGGYA
-826 ALIRTVGWGKGNT
+826 ARIRAVGWGRNNAAVGS
-839 ANAFSGNM
+839 ANAKY
-847 GTCENV
+847 GTV
-853 TPGELYLGTYD
+853 GELYLGYYD
-864 VASHQ
+864 SEAKKAV
-869 PKYGYSFVSRPSA
+869 YDGIEFTSRPKSLS
-882 IQFMYKYQPK
+882 FDYKYTPGKGGDQYYAEIVILNK
-892 NAVDWFEVMVEVKD
+892 QGDGATEIGRGLLRKGDSVQEWSSANVDIV
-906 ASGNVLANKTI
+906 
-917 TKTGEVS
+917 
-924 TYTSEKIEL
+924 YTEEGKKL
-933 EYTVAAKAAILSIIF
+933 KATNMYIVF
-948 KSSGNENCWGANT
+948 KSGDKSDNSSFNT
-961 DNLNPPPGANLS
+961 VPSFGNLS
-973 DGEYVGSQLY
+973 NGEYVGSEFFVDNIVLN
-983 IDDVELIYE
+983 YE
-992 Y
+992 

>member
-113 AGSTTAN
+113 VGSTTAN

-259 HGFTSDEP
+259 HGFTSGEA

-287 SGLASCEL
+287 SGLAGCEL

-373 GKTTEPPLVLNV
+373 GKTTETPLVLNV
-385 TSCNNGFAVTLPES
+385 TSRNNGFAVTLPES

-424 SAYGADQLF
+424 YNLGAFQLF
-433 TEDNV
+433 TSENV
-438 SIFSDGTTHTV
+438 SISSEGTTHIV

-476 NTFKVEDPALTLSLK
+476 KTFKVEDPELTLSLK
-491 NGDADVWAVPYLY
+491 NGDVDVWA
-504 CTGDGNEEHSFTLT
+504 T
-518 ATDVYGK
+518 K
-525 TTEPP
+525 
-530 LVLNVTSC
+530 
-538 NNGFAVTLPESV
+538 
-550 PYGSNTMSFTMNLEG
+550 
-565 DASKVKFY
+565 
-573 YSAYGA
+573 AY
-579 DQLFTEDNV
+579 V
-588 SIFSDGTTHTVT
+588 
-600 LTYPDPLIDT
+600 
-610 ESDVKFKA
+610 
-618 EYGSKTIENTFKVED
+618 KVE
-633 PALTLSL
+633 
-640 KNGDADV
+640 
-647 WAKHVNFQVAASAKS
+647 ASAKS
-662 RSSRTVS
+662 RASRTIS
-669 ASTIEIQ
+669 SSTVEIQ
-676 YKDSD
+676 YKDGEV
-681 DTWKKCENVSFD
+681 WKVWPNQSYDSE
-693 GQNGFE
+693 
-699 IKGLI
+699 KGLFLLTGMGEGATDTNGVAYTLRAAYKRSGEVVTYSGELPITTEAKTQIPNSGFDDWYTDSKEQWSVGLFKNIKWFFYYPFQQGDEGHWWSTNNERAQAWTVAPVYVTTCPAVIYTYDTRTGEGKAAEIHTSGSGGEYASASTSMYPESAFAGSIFIGSYSWSDKSEHKSLGHSFNTRPLGLSFWYKYKPYKTDAFKVLVEVKSGETVIAAGEYVPEAYSSEDLEYQQHTI
-704 SNTSYTF
+704 SLEYTNSLLKATSISVQFLST
-711 RAVYLQREYSNEQT
+711 N
-725 IKTEEELGVPNAGM
+725 KTS
-739 EEWFSN
+739 F
-745 KIAEDGT
+745 
-752 DLSGNNKVYWNKWYP
+752 
-767 WTENDEKSKGWNTLN
+767 TENDLQKNGTLTLTDCADSWNAHF
-782 QTTTQYGAKPSTFLG
+782 GSFL
-797 LPTSPYVGCCYTT
+797 
-810 NSGTIRTD
+810 
-818 DKNTGTYA
+818 K
-826 ALIRTVGWGKGNT
+826 
-839 ANAFSGNM
+839 
-847 GTCENV
+847 
-853 TPGELYLGTYD
+853 
-864 VASHQ
+864 
-869 PKYGYSFVSRPSA
+869 
-882 IQFMYKYQPK
+882 
-892 NAVDWFEVMVEVKD
+892 
-906 ASGNVLANKTI
+906 
-917 TKTGEVS
+917 
-924 TYTSEKIEL
+924 
-933 EYTVAAKAAILSIIF
+933 
-948 KSSGNENCWGANT
+948 
-961 DNLNPPPGANLS
+961 
-973 DGEYVGSQLY
+973 

-992 Y
+992 

>member
-259 HGFTSDEP
+259 HGFTSGEA

-287 SGLASCEL
+287 SGLAGCEL

-373 GKTTEPPLVLNV
+373 GKTTETPLVLNV
-385 TSCNNGFAVTLPES
+385 TSRNNGFAVTLPES

-416 ASKVKFYY
+416 ASKVTFYY
-424 SAYGADQLF
+424 FAYGAEQSF
-433 TEDNV
+433 NAENV
-438 SIFSDGTTHTV
+438 SISSEGTTHTV

-458 DTESDVKFKAEYG
+458 DTESDVKFKAQYG

-476 NTFKVEDPALTLSLK
+476 KAFKVEDP
-491 NGDADVWAVPYLY
+491 
-504 CTGDGNEEHSFTLT
+504 E
-518 ATDVYGK
+518 
-525 TTEPP
+525 
-530 LVLNVTSC
+530 
-538 NNGFAVTLPESV
+538 
-550 PYGSNTMSFTMNLEG
+550 
-565 DASKVKFY
+565 
-573 YSAYGA
+573 
-579 DQLFTEDNV
+579 
-588 SIFSDGTTHTVT
+588 
-600 LTYPDPLIDT
+600 
-610 ESDVKFKA
+610 
-618 EYGSKTIENTFKVED
+618 
-633 PALTLSL
+633 LTLSL

-647 WAKHVNFQVAASAKS
+647 WAKHVNFQVSSNTDDGWVASADN
-662 RSSRTVS
+662 V
-669 ASTIEIQ
+669 IIQ
-676 YKDSD
+676 YMDNKI
-681 DTWKKCENVSFD
+681 WKNVSFTYSTTGYEVTGLSS
-693 GQNGFE
+693 GQ
-699 IKGLI
+699 
-704 SNTSYTF
+704 SYTF
-711 RAVYLQREYSNEQT
+711 RVIGKDDQT
-725 IKTEEELGVPNAGM
+725 KTSAFVDITTESELSVPNAEM
-739 EEWFSN
+739 EDWHANPQN
-745 KIAEDGT
+745 KNWEMWYVCN
-752 DLSGNNKVYWNKWYP
+752 SG
-767 WTENDEKSKGWNTLN
+767 ENPVWNTMN
-782 QTTTQYGAKPSTFLG
+782 QLTTSDGGNYRYNA
-797 LPTSPYVGCCYTT
+797 

-818 DKNTGTYA
+818 GKNGGYA
-826 ALIRTVGWGKGNT
+826 ARIRAVGWGRNNAALGS
-839 ANAFSGNM
+839 ANAKY
-847 GTCENV
+847 GTV
-853 TPGELYLGTYD
+853 GELYLGYYDSEAKKAVYDGIEFTSRPKSLSFDYKYTPGKGGDQYYAEIVILNKQGD
-864 VASHQ
+864 VATEIGRGLLRKGDSVQ
-869 PKYGYSFVSRPSA
+869 EWSSTSVDIVYTEEGKKLKA
-882 IQFMYKYQPK
+882 TNMYI
-892 NAVDWFEVMVEVKD
+892 V
-906 ASGNVLANKTI
+906 
-917 TKTGEVS
+917 
-924 TYTSEKIEL
+924 
-933 EYTVAAKAAILSIIF
+933 F
-948 KSSGNENCWGANT
+948 KSGDKSDNSSFNT
-961 DNLNPPPGANLS
+961 VPGFGNLS
-973 DGEYVGSQLY
+973 KGEYVGSEFFVDNIVLN
-983 IDDVELIYE
+983 YE
-992 Y
+992 

>member
-259 HGFTSDEP
+259 HGFTSGEA

-287 SGLASCEL
+287 SGLAGCEL

-373 GKTTEPPLVLNV
+373 GKTTETPLVLNV
-385 TSCNNGFAVTLPES
+385 TSRNNGFAVTLPES

-424 SAYGADQLF
+424 YNLGAFQLF
-433 TEDNV
+433 TSENV
-438 SIFSDGTTHTV
+438 SISSEGTTHTV

-476 NTFKVEDPALTLSLK
+476 KTFKVEDPELTLSLK
-491 NGDADVWAVPYLY
+491 NGDVDVWA
-504 CTGDGNEEHSFTLT
+504 T
-518 ATDVYGK
+518 K
-525 TTEPP
+525 
-530 LVLNVTSC
+530 
-538 NNGFAVTLPESV
+538 
-550 PYGSNTMSFTMNLEG
+550 
-565 DASKVKFY
+565 
-573 YSAYGA
+573 AY
-579 DQLFTEDNV
+579 V
-588 SIFSDGTTHTVT
+588 
-600 LTYPDPLIDT
+600 
-610 ESDVKFKA
+610 
-618 EYGSKTIENTFKVED
+618 KVE
-633 PALTLSL
+633 
-640 KNGDADV
+640 
-647 WAKHVNFQVAASAKS
+647 ASAKS
-662 RSSRTVS
+662 RASRTIS
-669 ASTIEIQ
+669 SSTVEIQ
-676 YKDSD
+676 YKDGEV
-681 DTWKKCENVSFD
+681 WKVWPNQSYDSE
-693 GQNGFE
+693 
-699 IKGLI
+699 KGLFLLTGMGEGATDTNGVAYTLRAAYKRSGEVVTYSGELPITTEAKTQIPNSGFDDWYTDSKEQWSVGLFKNIKWFFYYPFQQGDEGHWWSTNNERAQAWTVAPVYVTTCPAVIYTYDTRTGEGKAAEIHTSGSGGEYASI
-704 SNTSYTF
+704 STSMYPESAFAGSIFIGSYSWSDKSEHKSLGHSFNTRPLGLSFWYKYKPYKTDAFKVLVEVKSGETVIAAGEYVPEAYSSEDLEYQQHTISLEYTNSLLKATSISVQF
-711 RAVYLQREYSNEQT
+711 LSTN
-725 IKTEEELGVPNAGM
+725 KTS
-739 EEWFSN
+739 F
-745 KIAEDGT
+745 
-752 DLSGNNKVYWNKWYP
+752 
-767 WTENDEKSKGWNTLN
+767 TENDLQKNGTLTLTDCADSWNAHF
-782 QTTTQYGAKPSTFLG
+782 GSFL
-797 LPTSPYVGCCYTT
+797 
-810 NSGTIRTD
+810 
-818 DKNTGTYA
+818 K
-826 ALIRTVGWGKGNT
+826 
-839 ANAFSGNM
+839 
-847 GTCENV
+847 
-853 TPGELYLGTYD
+853 
-864 VASHQ
+864 
-869 PKYGYSFVSRPSA
+869 
-882 IQFMYKYQPK
+882 
-892 NAVDWFEVMVEVKD
+892 
-906 ASGNVLANKTI
+906 
-917 TKTGEVS
+917 
-924 TYTSEKIEL
+924 
-933 EYTVAAKAAILSIIF
+933 
-948 KSSGNENCWGANT
+948 
-961 DNLNPPPGANLS
+961 
-973 DGEYVGSQLY
+973 

-992 Y
+992 

>member
-38 ADNEVVSAASRA
+38 ADNEVVSATSRA

-151 FTSYSAYVSSSRGNK
+151 FTSYSAYISSSRGNK

-259 HGFTSDEP
+259 HGFTSGEA
-267 MEVVEGGSVEG
+267 MEVVEGGNVEG

-287 SGLASCEL
+287 SGLAGCEL

-373 GKTTEPPLVLNV
+373 GKTTETPLVLNV
-385 TSCNNGFAVTLPES
+385 TSRNNGFAVTLPES

-416 ASKVKFYY
+416 ASKVTFYY
-424 SAYGADQLF
+424 FAYGAEQSF
-433 TEDNV
+433 NAENV
-438 SIFSDGTTHTV
+438 SISSEGTTHTV

-458 DTESDVKFKAEYG
+458 DTESDVQFKAEYG

-476 NTFKVEDPALTLSLK
+476 K
-491 NGDADVWAVPYLY
+491 
-504 CTGDGNEEHSFTLT
+504 
-518 ATDVYGK
+518 
-525 TTEPP
+525 
-530 LVLNVTSC
+530 
-538 NNGFAVTLPESV
+538 
-550 PYGSNTMSFTMNLEG
+550 
-565 DASKVKFY
+565 
-573 YSAYGA
+573 
-579 DQLFTEDNV
+579 
-588 SIFSDGTTHTVT
+588 
-600 LTYPDPLIDT
+600 
-610 ESDVKFKA
+610 
-618 EYGSKTIENTFKVED
+618 TFKVED

-647 WAKHVNFQVAASAKS
+647 WAKHVNFQVSSNTDDGWVASADN
-662 RSSRTVS
+662 V
-669 ASTIEIQ
+669 IIQ
-676 YKDSD
+676 YMDNKV
-681 DTWKKCENVSFD
+681 WKNVSFTYSTTGYEVTGLSS
-693 GQNGFE
+693 GQ
-699 IKGLI
+699 
-704 SNTSYTF
+704 SYTF
-711 RAVYLQREYSNEQT
+711 RVIGKDDQT
-725 IKTEEELGVPNAGM
+725 KTSAFVDITTESELSVPNAEM
-739 EEWFSN
+739 EDWHANPQN
-745 KIAEDGT
+745 KNWEMWYVCN
-752 DLSGNNKVYWNKWYP
+752 SG
-767 WTENDEKSKGWNTLN
+767 ENPVWNTMN
-782 QTTTQYGAKPSTFLG
+782 QLTTSDGGNYRYNA
-797 LPTSPYVGCCYTT
+797 

-818 DKNTGTYA
+818 GKNGGYA
-826 ALIRTVGWGKGNT
+826 ARIRAVGWGRNNAALGS
-839 ANAFSGNM
+839 ANAKY
-847 GTCENV
+847 GTV
-853 TPGELYLGTYD
+853 GELYLGYYDSEAKKAVYDGIEFTSRPKSLSFDYKYTPGKGGDQYYAEIVILNKQGD
-864 VASHQ
+864 VATEIGRGLLRKGNSVQ
-869 PKYGYSFVSRPSA
+869 EWSSTSVDIVYTEEGKKLKA
-882 IQFMYKYQPK
+882 TNMYI
-892 NAVDWFEVMVEVKD
+892 V
-906 ASGNVLANKTI
+906 
-917 TKTGEVS
+917 
-924 TYTSEKIEL
+924 
-933 EYTVAAKAAILSIIF
+933 F
-948 KSSGNENCWGANT
+948 KSGDKSDNSSFNT
-961 DNLNPPPGANLS
+961 VPSFGNLS
-973 DGEYVGSQLY
+973 KGEYVGSEFFVDNIVLN
-983 IDDVELIYE
+983 YE
-992 Y
+992 

>member
-1 MNKNYL
+1 MKTIRMNKNYL

-38 ADNEVVSAASRA
+38 ADNEVVSATSRA

-113 AGSTTAN
+113 VGSTTAN

-259 HGFTSDEP
+259 HGFTSGEA

-287 SGLASCEL
+287 SGLAGCEL

-373 GKTTEPPLVLNV
+373 GKTTETPLVLNV
-385 TSCNNGFAVTLPES
+385 TSRNNGFAVTLPES

-424 SAYGADQLF
+424 YNLGAFQLF
-433 TEDNV
+433 TSENV
-438 SIFSDGTTHTV
+438 SISSEGTTHIV

-476 NTFKVEDPALTLSLK
+476 KTFKVEDPELTLSLK
-491 NGDADVWAVPYLY
+491 NGDVDVWA
-504 CTGDGNEEHSFTLT
+504 T
-518 ATDVYGK
+518 K
-525 TTEPP
+525 
-530 LVLNVTSC
+530 
-538 NNGFAVTLPESV
+538 
-550 PYGSNTMSFTMNLEG
+550 
-565 DASKVKFY
+565 
-573 YSAYGA
+573 AY
-579 DQLFTEDNV
+579 V
-588 SIFSDGTTHTVT
+588 
-600 LTYPDPLIDT
+600 
-610 ESDVKFKA
+610 
-618 EYGSKTIENTFKVED
+618 KVE
-633 PALTLSL
+633 
-640 KNGDADV
+640 
-647 WAKHVNFQVAASAKS
+647 ASAKS
-662 RSSRTVS
+662 RASRTIS
-669 ASTIEIQ
+669 SSTVEIQ
-676 YKDSD
+676 YKDGEV
-681 DTWKKCENVSFD
+681 WKVWPNQSYDSE
-693 GQNGFE
+693 
-699 IKGLI
+699 KGLFLLTGMGEGATDTNGVAYTLRAAYKRSGEVVTYSGELPITTEAKTQIPNSGFDDWYTDSKEQWSVGLFKNIKWFFYYPFQQGDEGHWWSTNNERAQAWTVAPVYVTTCPAVIYTYDTRTGEGKAAEIHTSGSGGEYASTSTSMYPESAFAGSIFIGSYSWSDKSEHKSLGHSFNTRPLGLSFWYKYKPYKTDAFKVLVEVKSGETVIAAGEYVPEAYSSEDLEYQQHTI
-704 SNTSYTF
+704 SLEYTNSLLKATSISVQFLST
-711 RAVYLQREYSNEQT
+711 N
-725 IKTEEELGVPNAGM
+725 KTS
-739 EEWFSN
+739 F
-745 KIAEDGT
+745 
-752 DLSGNNKVYWNKWYP
+752 
-767 WTENDEKSKGWNTLN
+767 TENDLQKNGTLTLTDCADSWNAHF
-782 QTTTQYGAKPSTFLG
+782 GSFL
-797 LPTSPYVGCCYTT
+797 
-810 NSGTIRTD
+810 
-818 DKNTGTYA
+818 K
-826 ALIRTVGWGKGNT
+826 
-839 ANAFSGNM
+839 
-847 GTCENV
+847 
-853 TPGELYLGTYD
+853 
-864 VASHQ
+864 
-869 PKYGYSFVSRPSA
+869 
-882 IQFMYKYQPK
+882 
-892 NAVDWFEVMVEVKD
+892 
-906 ASGNVLANKTI
+906 
-917 TKTGEVS
+917 
-924 TYTSEKIEL
+924 
-933 EYTVAAKAAILSIIF
+933 
-948 KSSGNENCWGANT
+948 
-961 DNLNPPPGANLS
+961 
-973 DGEYVGSQLY
+973 

-992 Y
+992 

>member
-259 HGFTSDEP
+259 HGFTSGEA

-287 SGLASCEL
+287 SGLAGCEL

-373 GKTTEPPLVLNV
+373 GKTTETPLVLNV
-385 TSCNNGFAVTLPES
+385 TSRNNGFAVTLPES

-424 SAYGADQLF
+424 YNLGAFQLF
-433 TEDNV
+433 TSENV
-438 SIFSDGTTHTV
+438 SISSEGTTHTV

-458 DTESDVKFKAEYG
+458 DTESDVKFKAQYG

-476 NTFKVEDPALTLSLK
+476 KAFKVEDPELTLSLK
-491 NGDADVWAVPYLY
+491 NGDVDVWA
-504 CTGDGNEEHSFTLT
+504 T
-518 ATDVYGK
+518 K
-525 TTEPP
+525 
-530 LVLNVTSC
+530 
-538 NNGFAVTLPESV
+538 
-550 PYGSNTMSFTMNLEG
+550 
-565 DASKVKFY
+565 
-573 YSAYGA
+573 AY
-579 DQLFTEDNV
+579 V
-588 SIFSDGTTHTVT
+588 
-600 LTYPDPLIDT
+600 
-610 ESDVKFKA
+610 
-618 EYGSKTIENTFKVED
+618 KVE
-633 PALTLSL
+633 
-640 KNGDADV
+640 
-647 WAKHVNFQVAASAKS
+647 ASAKS
-662 RSSRTVS
+662 RASRTIS
-669 ASTIEIQ
+669 SSTVEIQ
-676 YKDSD
+676 YKDGEV
-681 DTWKKCENVSFD
+681 WKVWPNQSYDSE
-693 GQNGFE
+693 
-699 IKGLI
+699 KGLFLLTGMGEGATDTNGVAYTLRAAYKRSGEVVTYSGELPITTEAKTQIPNSGFDDWYTDSKEQWSVGLFKNIKWFFYYPFQQGDEGHWWSTNNERAQAWTVAPVYVTTCPAVIYTYDTRTGEGKAAEIHTSGSGGEYASTSTSMYPESAFAGSIFIGSYSWSDKSEHKSLGHSFNTRPLGLSFWYKYKPYKTDAFKVLVEVKSGETVIAAGEYVPEAYSSEDLEYQQHTI
-704 SNTSYTF
+704 SLEYTNSLLKATSISVQFLST
-711 RAVYLQREYSNEQT
+711 N
-725 IKTEEELGVPNAGM
+725 KTS
-739 EEWFSN
+739 F
-745 KIAEDGT
+745 
-752 DLSGNNKVYWNKWYP
+752 
-767 WTENDEKSKGWNTLN
+767 TENDLQKNGTLTLTDCADSWNAHF
-782 QTTTQYGAKPSTFLG
+782 GSFL
-797 LPTSPYVGCCYTT
+797 
-810 NSGTIRTD
+810 
-818 DKNTGTYA
+818 K
-826 ALIRTVGWGKGNT
+826 
-839 ANAFSGNM
+839 
-847 GTCENV
+847 
-853 TPGELYLGTYD
+853 
-864 VASHQ
+864 
-869 PKYGYSFVSRPSA
+869 
-882 IQFMYKYQPK
+882 
-892 NAVDWFEVMVEVKD
+892 
-906 ASGNVLANKTI
+906 
-917 TKTGEVS
+917 
-924 TYTSEKIEL
+924 
-933 EYTVAAKAAILSIIF
+933 
-948 KSSGNENCWGANT
+948 
-961 DNLNPPPGANLS
+961 
-973 DGEYVGSQLY
+973 

-992 Y
+992 

>member
-180 PGNLDVYLNVTRPGV
+180 PGNLNVYLNVTRPGV

-259 HGFTSDEP
+259 HGFTSGEEA

-287 SGLASCEL
+287 SGLAGCEL

-373 GKTTEPPLVLNV
+373 GKTTKTPLVLNV
-385 TSCNNGFAVTLPES
+385 TSRNNGFAVTLPES

-424 SAYGADQLF
+424 FDYGDFQQFDA
-433 TEDNV
+433 ENV
-438 SIFSDGTTHTV
+438 SISSEGTTHTV
-449 TLTYPDPLI
+449 TLTFPDPLI
-458 DTESDVKFKAEYG
+458 DTESDVQFKAEYG

-476 NTFKVEDPALTLSLK
+476 
-491 NGDADVWAVPYLY
+491 
-504 CTGDGNEEHSFTLT
+504 
-518 ATDVYGK
+518 
-525 TTEPP
+525 
-530 LVLNVTSC
+530 
-538 NNGFAVTLPESV
+538 
-550 PYGSNTMSFTMNLEG
+550 
-565 DASKVKFY
+565 
-573 YSAYGA
+573 
-579 DQLFTEDNV
+579 
-588 SIFSDGTTHTVT
+588 
-600 LTYPDPLIDT
+600 
-610 ESDVKFKA
+610 KA
-618 EYGSKTIENTFKVED
+618 FKVED

-647 WAKHVNFQVAASAKS
+647 WAKHVNFQVSSNTDDGWVASADN
-662 RSSRTVS
+662 V
-669 ASTIEIQ
+669 IIQ
-676 YKDSD
+676 YMDNKV
-681 DTWKKCENVSFD
+681 WKNVSFTYSTTGYEVTGLSS
-693 GQNGFE
+693 GQ
-699 IKGLI
+699 
-704 SNTSYTF
+704 SYTF
-711 RAVYLQREYSNEQT
+711 RVIGKDDQT
-725 IKTEEELGVPNAGM
+725 KTSAFVDITTESELSVPNAEM
-739 EEWFSN
+739 EDWHANPQN
-745 KIAEDGT
+745 KNWEMWYVCN
-752 DLSGNNKVYWNKWYP
+752 SG
-767 WTENDEKSKGWNTLN
+767 ENPVWNTMN
-782 QTTTQYGAKPSTFLG
+782 QLTTSDGGNYRYNA
-797 LPTSPYVGCCYTT
+797 
-810 NSGTIRTD
+810 NSGTIRTEG
-818 DKNTGTYA
+818 KNGGYA
-826 ALIRTVGWGKGNT
+826 ARIRAVGWGRNNAALGS
-839 ANAFSGNM
+839 ANAKY
-847 GTCENV
+847 GTV
-853 TPGELYLGTYD
+853 GELYLGYYD
-864 VASHQ
+864 SEAKKAV
-869 PKYGYSFVSRPSA
+869 YDGIEFTSRPKSLS
-882 IQFMYKYQPK
+882 FDYKYTPGKGGDQYY
-892 NAVDWFEVMVEVKD
+892 AEIVI
-906 ASGNVLANKTI
+906 LNKQ
-917 TKTGEVS
+917 GDVS
-924 TYTSEKIEL
+924 TEIGRGLLRKGDSVQEWSSTSVDIVYTEEGKKL
-933 EYTVAAKAAILSIIF
+933 KATNMYIVF
-948 KSSGNENCWGANT
+948 KSGDKSDNSSFNT
-961 DNLNPPPGANLS
+961 VPNFGNLS
-973 DGEYVGSQLY
+973 KGEYVGSEFFVDNIVLN
-983 IDDVELIYE
+983 YE
-992 Y
+992 

>member
-259 HGFTSDEP
+259 HGFTSGEA

-287 SGLASCEL
+287 SGLAGCKL

-303 AQGWPEKVDLMA
+303 AQGWPEEVDLMA

-351 YLYCTGDGNEEHSFT
+351 YLYCTGDVNGEHSFT

-373 GKTTEPPLVLNV
+373 GKVTETPLVLKV
-385 TSCNNGFAVTLPES
+385 TTRNNGFGATVPEY
-399 VPYGSNTMSFTM
+399 VPYGSNTLTFPMT
-411 NLEGD
+411 LEGD

-424 SAYGADQLF
+424 WSYGDYQQF
-433 TEDNV
+433 TADNV
-438 SIFSDGTTHTV
+438 SISSEGNTHTV
-449 TLTYPDPLI
+449 TLTYGESMI
-458 DTESDVKFKAEYG
+458 DTETEMKLKAEYG
-471 SKTIE
+471 SK
-476 NTFKVEDPALTLSLK
+476 
-491 NGDADVWAVPYLY
+491 
-504 CTGDGNEEHSFTLT
+504 SFE
-518 ATDVYGK
+518 K
-525 TTEPP
+525 
-530 LVLNVTSC
+530 
-538 NNGFAVTLPESV
+538 
-550 PYGSNTMSFTMNLEG
+550 
-565 DASKVKFY
+565 
-573 YSAYGA
+573 
-579 DQLFTEDNV
+579 
-588 SIFSDGTTHTVT
+588 
-600 LTYPDPLIDT
+600 
-610 ESDVKFKA
+610 
-618 EYGSKTIENTFKVED
+618 TFKVED

-699 IKGLI
+699 IKGLT

-739 EEWFSN
+739 EDWHANPQN
-745 KIAEDGT
+745 KNWE
-752 DLSGNNKVYWNKWYP
+752 LWYVCNSG
-767 WTENDEKSKGWNTLN
+767 ENPVWNTMN
-782 QTTTQYGAKPSTFLG
+782 QLTTSDGGNYRYNA
-797 LPTSPYVGCCYTT
+797 
-810 NSGTIRTD
+810 NSGTIRTEG
-818 DKNTGTYA
+818 KNGGYA
-826 ALIRTVGWGKGNT
+826 ARIRAVGWGRNNAAVGS
-839 ANAFSGNM
+839 ANAKY
-847 GTCENV
+847 GTV
-853 TPGELYLGTYD
+853 GELYLGYYDSEAKKAVYDGIEFTSRPKSLSFDYKYTPGKGGDQYYAEIVILNKQGD
-864 VASHQ
+864 VATEIGRGLLRKGNSVQ
-869 PKYGYSFVSRPSA
+869 EWSSTSVDIVYTEEGKKLKA
-882 IQFMYKYQPK
+882 TNMYI
-892 NAVDWFEVMVEVKD
+892 V
-906 ASGNVLANKTI
+906 
-917 TKTGEVS
+917 
-924 TYTSEKIEL
+924 
-933 EYTVAAKAAILSIIF
+933 F
-948 KSSGNENCWGANT
+948 KSGDKSDNSSFNT
-961 DNLNPPPGANLS
+961 VPSFGNLS
-973 DGEYVGSQLY
+973 KGEYVGSEFFVDNIVLN
-983 IDDVELIYE
+983 YE
-992 Y
+992 

>member
-113 AGSTTAN
+113 AGSATAN
-120 VAEGETTDV
+120 VTEGETTDV
-129 TIDCTINKARVSIS
+129 TIDCTINKSRVSIS

-259 HGFTSDEP
+259 HGFTSDEEA

-385 TSCNNGFAVTLPES
+385 TSRNNGFAVTLPES

-438 SIFSDGTTHTV
+438 SISSDSTTHTV

-476 NTFKVEDPALTLSLK
+476 KAFKVEDP
-491 NGDADVWAVPYLY
+491 
-504 CTGDGNEEHSFTLT
+504 E
-518 ATDVYGK
+518 
-525 TTEPP
+525 
-530 LVLNVTSC
+530 
-538 NNGFAVTLPESV
+538 
-550 PYGSNTMSFTMNLEG
+550 
-565 DASKVKFY
+565 
-573 YSAYGA
+573 
-579 DQLFTEDNV
+579 
-588 SIFSDGTTHTVT
+588 
-600 LTYPDPLIDT
+600 
-610 ESDVKFKA
+610 
-618 EYGSKTIENTFKVED
+618 
-633 PALTLSL
+633 LTLSL

-647 WAKHVNFQVAASAKS
+647 WAKHVNFQVSSNTDDGWVASADN
-662 RSSRTVS
+662 V
-669 ASTIEIQ
+669 IIQ
-676 YKDSD
+676 YMDNKV
-681 DTWKKCENVSFD
+681 WKNVSFTYSTTGYEVTGLSS
-693 GQNGFE
+693 GQ
-699 IKGLI
+699 
-704 SNTSYTF
+704 SYTF
-711 RAVYLQREYSNEQT
+711 RVIGKDDQT
-725 IKTEEELGVPNAGM
+725 KTSAFVDITTESELSVPNAEM
-739 EEWFSN
+739 EDWHANPQN
-745 KIAEDGT
+745 KNWEMWYVCN
-752 DLSGNNKVYWNKWYP
+752 SG
-767 WTENDEKSKGWNTLN
+767 ENPVWNTMN
-782 QTTTQYGAKPSTFLG
+782 QLTTSDGGNYRYNA
-797 LPTSPYVGCCYTT
+797 
-810 NSGTIRTD
+810 NSGTIRTEG
-818 DKNTGTYA
+818 KNGGYA
-826 ALIRTVGWGKGNT
+826 ARIRAVGWGRNNAALGL
-839 ANAFSGNM
+839 ANAKY
-847 GTCENV
+847 GTV
-853 TPGELYLGTYD
+853 GELYLGYYDSEAKKAVYDGIEFTSRPKSLSFDYKYTPGKGGDQYYAEIVILNKQGD
-864 VASHQ
+864 VATEIGRGLLRKGNSVQ
-869 PKYGYSFVSRPSA
+869 EWSSTSVDIVYTEEGKKLKA
-882 IQFMYKYQPK
+882 TNMYI
-892 NAVDWFEVMVEVKD
+892 V
-906 ASGNVLANKTI
+906 
-917 TKTGEVS
+917 
-924 TYTSEKIEL
+924 
-933 EYTVAAKAAILSIIF
+933 F
-948 KSSGNENCWGANT
+948 KSGDKSDNSSFNT
-961 DNLNPPPGANLS
+961 VPSFGNLS
-973 DGEYVGSQLY
+973 KGEYVGSEFFVDNIVLN
-983 IDDVELIYE
+983 YE
-992 Y
+992 

>member
-166 IDYTADETRAAYFT
+166 IDYIADETRAAYFT

-259 HGFTSDEP
+259 HGFTSGEA

-287 SGLASCEL
+287 SGLAGCKL

-303 AQGWPEKVDLMA
+303 AQGWPEEVDLMA

-351 YLYCTGDGNEEHSFT
+351 YLYCTGDGDEDEEHSFT

-373 GKTTEPPLVLNV
+373 RKTTETPLVLNV
-385 TSCNNGFAVTLPES
+385 TSRNNGFAVTLPES
-399 VPYGSNTMSFTM
+399 VPYGSNTMRFTM

-424 SAYGADQLF
+424 FNFGYFQQLAA
-433 TEDNV
+433 ENV
-438 SIFSDGTTHTV
+438 SISSKGTTHTV
-449 TLTYPDPLI
+449 TLTFPDPLI

-471 SKTIE
+471 SKIIE
-476 NTFKVEDPALTLSLK
+476 K
-491 NGDADVWAVPYLY
+491 
-504 CTGDGNEEHSFTLT
+504 
-518 ATDVYGK
+518 
-525 TTEPP
+525 
-530 LVLNVTSC
+530 
-538 NNGFAVTLPESV
+538 
-550 PYGSNTMSFTMNLEG
+550 
-565 DASKVKFY
+565 
-573 YSAYGA
+573 
-579 DQLFTEDNV
+579 
-588 SIFSDGTTHTVT
+588 
-600 LTYPDPLIDT
+600 
-610 ESDVKFKA
+610 
-618 EYGSKTIENTFKVED
+618 TFKVED

-647 WAKHVNFQVAASAKS
+647 WAKHVNFQVSSNTDDGWVASADN
-662 RSSRTVS
+662 V
-669 ASTIEIQ
+669 IIQ
-676 YKDSD
+676 YMDNKA
-681 DTWKKCENVSFD
+681 WKNVSFTYSTTGYVVTGLSS
-693 GQNGFE
+693 GQ
-699 IKGLI
+699 
-704 SNTSYTF
+704 SYTF
-711 RAVYLQREYSNEQT
+711 RVIGKDDQT
-725 IKTEEELGVPNAGM
+725 KTSAFVDITTESELSVPNAGM
-739 EEWFSN
+739 EDWYYTRPSDVEYWEVWYAC
-745 KIAEDGT
+745 KDGEQA
-752 DLSGNNKVYWNKWYP
+752 V
-767 WTENDEKSKGWNTLN
+767 WNTMN
-782 QTTTQYGAKPSTFLG
+782 QLTTSEGG
-797 LPTSPYVGCCYTT
+797 TSGGINRDKYRYNA
-810 NSGTIRTD
+810 NSGTIRAKG
-818 DKNTGTYA
+818 KNGGYA
-826 ALIRTVGWGKGNT
+826 AQIRAVGWGKGNSAFGS
-839 ANAFSGNM
+839 ANAKY
-847 GTCENV
+847 GTV
-853 TPGELYLGTYD
+853 GELYLGYYDSEAKKAVYDGIEFTSRPKSLSFDYKYTPGKGGDQYYAEIVILNKQGD
-864 VASHQ
+864 VATEIGRGLLRKGDSVQ
-869 PKYGYSFVSRPSA
+869 EWSSA
-882 IQFMYKYQPK
+882 NVDIVYTEEGKKLKATNMYI
-892 NAVDWFEVMVEVKD
+892 V
-906 ASGNVLANKTI
+906 
-917 TKTGEVS
+917 
-924 TYTSEKIEL
+924 
-933 EYTVAAKAAILSIIF
+933 F
-948 KSSGNENCWGANT
+948 KSGDKSDNSSFNTVPSFGNTSN
-961 DNLNPPPGANLS
+961 
-973 DGEYVGSQLY
+973 GEYVGSEFFVDNIVLN
-983 IDDVELIYE
+983 YE
-992 Y
+992 

>member
-1 MNKNYL
+1 

-259 HGFTSDEP
+259 HGFTSGEA

-373 GKTTEPPLVLNV
+373 GKTTETPLVLNV
-385 TSCNNGFAVTLPES
+385 TSRNNGFAVTLPES

-424 SAYGADQLF
+424 YNLGAFQLF
-433 TEDNV
+433 TSENV
-438 SIFSDGTTHTV
+438 SISSEGTTHIV

-476 NTFKVEDPALTLSLK
+476 KTFKVEDPELTLSLK
-491 NGDADVWAVPYLY
+491 NGDVDVWA
-504 CTGDGNEEHSFTLT
+504 T
-518 ATDVYGK
+518 K
-525 TTEPP
+525 
-530 LVLNVTSC
+530 
-538 NNGFAVTLPESV
+538 
-550 PYGSNTMSFTMNLEG
+550 
-565 DASKVKFY
+565 
-573 YSAYGA
+573 AY
-579 DQLFTEDNV
+579 V
-588 SIFSDGTTHTVT
+588 
-600 LTYPDPLIDT
+600 
-610 ESDVKFKA
+610 
-618 EYGSKTIENTFKVED
+618 KVE
-633 PALTLSL
+633 
-640 KNGDADV
+640 
-647 WAKHVNFQVAASAKS
+647 ASAKS
-662 RSSRTVS
+662 RASRTIS
-669 ASTIEIQ
+669 SSTVEIQ
-676 YKDSD
+676 YKDGEV
-681 DTWKKCENVSFD
+681 WKVWPNQSYDSE
-693 GQNGFE
+693 
-699 IKGLI
+699 KGLFLLTGMGEGATDTNGVAYTLRAAYKRSGEVVTYSGELPITTEAKTQIPNSGFDDWYTDSKEQWSVGLFKNIKWFFYYPFQQGDEGHWWSTNNERAQAWTVAPVYVTTCPAVIYTYDTRTGEGKAAEIHTSGSGGEYASTSTSMYPESAFAGSIFIGSYSWSDKSEHKSLGHSFNTRPLGLSFWYKYKPYKTDAFKVLVEVKSGETVIAAGEYVPEAYSSEDLEYQQHTI
-704 SNTSYTF
+704 SLEYTNSLLKATSISVQFLST
-711 RAVYLQREYSNEQT
+711 N
-725 IKTEEELGVPNAGM
+725 KTS
-739 EEWFSN
+739 F
-745 KIAEDGT
+745 
-752 DLSGNNKVYWNKWYP
+752 
-767 WTENDEKSKGWNTLN
+767 TENDLQKNGTLTLTDCADSWNAHF
-782 QTTTQYGAKPSTFLG
+782 GSFL
-797 LPTSPYVGCCYTT
+797 
-810 NSGTIRTD
+810 
-818 DKNTGTYA
+818 K
-826 ALIRTVGWGKGNT
+826 
-839 ANAFSGNM
+839 
-847 GTCENV
+847 
-853 TPGELYLGTYD
+853 
-864 VASHQ
+864 
-869 PKYGYSFVSRPSA
+869 
-882 IQFMYKYQPK
+882 
-892 NAVDWFEVMVEVKD
+892 
-906 ASGNVLANKTI
+906 
-917 TKTGEVS
+917 
-924 TYTSEKIEL
+924 
-933 EYTVAAKAAILSIIF
+933 
-948 KSSGNENCWGANT
+948 
-961 DNLNPPPGANLS
+961 
-973 DGEYVGSQLY
+973 

-992 Y
+992 

>member
-259 HGFTSDEP
+259 HGFTSGEA

-373 GKTTEPPLVLNV
+373 GKTTETPLVLNV
-385 TSCNNGFAVTLPES
+385 TSRNNGFAVTLPES

-424 SAYGADQLF
+424 YNLGAFQLF
-433 TEDNV
+433 TSENV
-438 SIFSDGTTHTV
+438 SISSEGTTHTV

-458 DTESDVKFKAEYG
+458 DTESDVKFKAQYG

-476 NTFKVEDPALTLSLK
+476 KAFKVEDPELTLSLK
-491 NGDADVWAVPYLY
+491 NGDVDVWA
-504 CTGDGNEEHSFTLT
+504 T
-518 ATDVYGK
+518 K
-525 TTEPP
+525 
-530 LVLNVTSC
+530 
-538 NNGFAVTLPESV
+538 
-550 PYGSNTMSFTMNLEG
+550 
-565 DASKVKFY
+565 
-573 YSAYGA
+573 AY
-579 DQLFTEDNV
+579 V
-588 SIFSDGTTHTVT
+588 
-600 LTYPDPLIDT
+600 
-610 ESDVKFKA
+610 
-618 EYGSKTIENTFKVED
+618 KVE
-633 PALTLSL
+633 
-640 KNGDADV
+640 
-647 WAKHVNFQVAASAKS
+647 ASAKS
-662 RSSRTVS
+662 RASRTIS
-669 ASTIEIQ
+669 SSTVEIQ
-676 YKDSD
+676 YKDGEV
-681 DTWKKCENVSFD
+681 WKVWPNQSYDSE
-693 GQNGFE
+693 
-699 IKGLI
+699 KGLFLLTGMGEGATDTNGVAYTLRAAYKRSGEVVTYSGELPITTEAKTQIPNSGFDDWYTDSKEQWSVGLFKNIKWFFYYPFQQGDEGHWWSTNNERAQAWTVAPVYVTTCPAVIYTYDTRTGEGKAAEIHTSGSGGEYASTSTSMYPESAFAGSIFIGSYSWSDKSEHKSLGHSFNTRPLGLSFWYKYKPYKTDAFKVLVEVKSGETVIAAGEYVPEAYSSEDLEYQQHTI
-704 SNTSYTF
+704 SLEYTNSLLKATSISVQFLST
-711 RAVYLQREYSNEQT
+711 N
-725 IKTEEELGVPNAGM
+725 KTS
-739 EEWFSN
+739 F
-745 KIAEDGT
+745 
-752 DLSGNNKVYWNKWYP
+752 
-767 WTENDEKSKGWNTLN
+767 TENDLQKNGTLTLTDCADSWNAHF
-782 QTTTQYGAKPSTFLG
+782 GSFL
-797 LPTSPYVGCCYTT
+797 
-810 NSGTIRTD
+810 
-818 DKNTGTYA
+818 K
-826 ALIRTVGWGKGNT
+826 
-839 ANAFSGNM
+839 
-847 GTCENV
+847 
-853 TPGELYLGTYD
+853 
-864 VASHQ
+864 
-869 PKYGYSFVSRPSA
+869 
-882 IQFMYKYQPK
+882 
-892 NAVDWFEVMVEVKD
+892 
-906 ASGNVLANKTI
+906 
-917 TKTGEVS
+917 
-924 TYTSEKIEL
+924 
-933 EYTVAAKAAILSIIF
+933 
-948 KSSGNENCWGANT
+948 
-961 DNLNPPPGANLS
+961 
-973 DGEYVGSQLY
+973 

-992 Y
+992 

>member
-1 MNKNYL
+1 

-259 HGFTSDEP
+259 HGFTSGEA

-287 SGLASCEL
+287 SGLAGCEL

-373 GKTTEPPLVLNV
+373 GKTTETPLVLNV
-385 TSCNNGFAVTLPES
+385 TSRNNGFAVTLPES

-424 SAYGADQLF
+424 YNLGAFQLF
-433 TEDNV
+433 TSENV
-438 SIFSDGTTHTV
+438 SISSEGTTHIV

-476 NTFKVEDPALTLSLK
+476 KTFKVEDPELTLSLK
-491 NGDADVWAVPYLY
+491 NGDVDVWA
-504 CTGDGNEEHSFTLT
+504 T
-518 ATDVYGK
+518 K
-525 TTEPP
+525 
-530 LVLNVTSC
+530 
-538 NNGFAVTLPESV
+538 
-550 PYGSNTMSFTMNLEG
+550 
-565 DASKVKFY
+565 
-573 YSAYGA
+573 AY
-579 DQLFTEDNV
+579 V
-588 SIFSDGTTHTVT
+588 
-600 LTYPDPLIDT
+600 
-610 ESDVKFKA
+610 
-618 EYGSKTIENTFKVED
+618 KVE
-633 PALTLSL
+633 
-640 KNGDADV
+640 
-647 WAKHVNFQVAASAKS
+647 ASAKS
-662 RSSRTVS
+662 RASRTIS
-669 ASTIEIQ
+669 SSTVEIQ
-676 YKDSD
+676 YKDGEV
-681 DTWKKCENVSFD
+681 WKVWPNQSYDSE
-693 GQNGFE
+693 
-699 IKGLI
+699 KGLFLLTGMGEGATDTNGVAYTLRAAYKRSGEVVTYSGELPITTEAKTQIPNSGFDDWYTDSKEQWSVGLFKNIKWFFYYPFQQGDEGHWWSTNNERAQAWTVAPVYVTTCPAVIYTYDTRTGEGKAAEIHTSGSGGEYASTSTSMYPESAFAGSIFIGSYSWSDKSEHKSLGHSFNTRPLGLSFWYKYKPYKTDAFKVLVEVKSGETVIAAGEYVPEAYSSEDLEYQQHTI
-704 SNTSYTF
+704 SLEYTNSLLKATSISVQFLST
-711 RAVYLQREYSNEQT
+711 N
-725 IKTEEELGVPNAGM
+725 KTS
-739 EEWFSN
+739 F
-745 KIAEDGT
+745 
-752 DLSGNNKVYWNKWYP
+752 
-767 WTENDEKSKGWNTLN
+767 TENDLQKNGTLTLTDCADSWNAHF
-782 QTTTQYGAKPSTFLG
+782 GSFL
-797 LPTSPYVGCCYTT
+797 
-810 NSGTIRTD
+810 
-818 DKNTGTYA
+818 K
-826 ALIRTVGWGKGNT
+826 
-839 ANAFSGNM
+839 
-847 GTCENV
+847 
-853 TPGELYLGTYD
+853 
-864 VASHQ
+864 
-869 PKYGYSFVSRPSA
+869 
-882 IQFMYKYQPK
+882 
-892 NAVDWFEVMVEVKD
+892 
-906 ASGNVLANKTI
+906 
-917 TKTGEVS
+917 
-924 TYTSEKIEL
+924 
-933 EYTVAAKAAILSIIF
+933 
-948 KSSGNENCWGANT
+948 
-961 DNLNPPPGANLS
+961 
-973 DGEYVGSQLY
+973 

-992 Y
+992 

>member
-151 FTSYSAYVSSSRGNK
+151 FTSYSAYISSSRGNK

-259 HGFTSDEP
+259 HGFTSGEA
-267 MEVVEGGSVEG
+267 MVVVEGGSVEG

-287 SGLASCEL
+287 SGLAGCEL

-351 YLYCTGDGNEEHSFT
+351 YLYCTGDGNEGHSFT

-373 GKTTEPPLVLNV
+373 GKTTETPLVLNV
-385 TSCNNGFAVTLPES
+385 TSRNNGFAVTLPES

-424 SAYGADQLF
+424 YNLGAFQLF
-433 TEDNV
+433 TSENV
-438 SIFSDGTTHTV
+438 SISSEGTTHTV

-476 NTFKVEDPALTLSLK
+476 KTFKVEDPELTLSLK
-491 NGDADVWAVPYLY
+491 NGDVDVWA
-504 CTGDGNEEHSFTLT
+504 T
-518 ATDVYGK
+518 K
-525 TTEPP
+525 
-530 LVLNVTSC
+530 
-538 NNGFAVTLPESV
+538 
-550 PYGSNTMSFTMNLEG
+550 
-565 DASKVKFY
+565 
-573 YSAYGA
+573 AY
-579 DQLFTEDNV
+579 V
-588 SIFSDGTTHTVT
+588 
-600 LTYPDPLIDT
+600 
-610 ESDVKFKA
+610 
-618 EYGSKTIENTFKVED
+618 KVE
-633 PALTLSL
+633 
-640 KNGDADV
+640 
-647 WAKHVNFQVAASAKS
+647 ASAKS
-662 RSSRTVS
+662 RASRTIS
-669 ASTIEIQ
+669 SSTVEIQ
-676 YKDSD
+676 YKDGEV
-681 DTWKKCENVSFD
+681 WKVWPNQSYDSE
-693 GQNGFE
+693 
-699 IKGLI
+699 KGLFLLTGMGEGATDTNGVAYTLRAAYKRSGEVVTYSGELPITTEAKTQIPNSGFDDWYTDSKEQWSVGLFKNIKWFFYYPFQQGDEGHWWSTNNERAQAWTVAPVYVTTCPAVIYTYDTRTGEGKAAEIHTSGSGGEYASTSTSMHPESAFAGSIFIGSYSWSDKSEHKSLGHSFNTRPLGLSFWYKYKPYKTDAFKVLVEVKSGETVIAAGEYVPEAYSSEDLEYQQHTI
-704 SNTSYTF
+704 SLEYTNSLLKATSISVQFLST
-711 RAVYLQREYSNEQT
+711 N
-725 IKTEEELGVPNAGM
+725 KTS
-739 EEWFSN
+739 F
-745 KIAEDGT
+745 
-752 DLSGNNKVYWNKWYP
+752 
-767 WTENDEKSKGWNTLN
+767 TENDLQKNGTLTLTDFSDSWNAHF
-782 QTTTQYGAKPSTFLG
+782 GSFL
-797 LPTSPYVGCCYTT
+797 
-810 NSGTIRTD
+810 
-818 DKNTGTYA
+818 K
-826 ALIRTVGWGKGNT
+826 
-839 ANAFSGNM
+839 
-847 GTCENV
+847 
-853 TPGELYLGTYD
+853 
-864 VASHQ
+864 
-869 PKYGYSFVSRPSA
+869 
-882 IQFMYKYQPK
+882 
-892 NAVDWFEVMVEVKD
+892 
-906 ASGNVLANKTI
+906 
-917 TKTGEVS
+917 
-924 TYTSEKIEL
+924 
-933 EYTVAAKAAILSIIF
+933 
-948 KSSGNENCWGANT
+948 
-961 DNLNPPPGANLS
+961 
-973 DGEYVGSQLY
+973 

-992 Y
+992 

>member
-259 HGFTSDEP
+259 HGFTSGEA

-287 SGLASCEL
+287 SGLAGCEL

-373 GKTTEPPLVLNV
+373 GKTTETPLVLNV
-385 TSCNNGFAVTLPES
+385 TSRNNGFAVTLPES

-424 SAYGADQLF
+424 YNLGAFQLF
-433 TEDNV
+433 TSENV
-438 SIFSDGTTHTV
+438 SISSEGTTHIV

-476 NTFKVEDPALTLSLK
+476 KTFKVEDPELTLSLK
-491 NGDADVWAVPYLY
+491 NGDVDVWA
-504 CTGDGNEEHSFTLT
+504 T
-518 ATDVYGK
+518 K
-525 TTEPP
+525 
-530 LVLNVTSC
+530 
-538 NNGFAVTLPESV
+538 
-550 PYGSNTMSFTMNLEG
+550 
-565 DASKVKFY
+565 
-573 YSAYGA
+573 AY
-579 DQLFTEDNV
+579 V
-588 SIFSDGTTHTVT
+588 
-600 LTYPDPLIDT
+600 
-610 ESDVKFKA
+610 
-618 EYGSKTIENTFKVED
+618 KVE
-633 PALTLSL
+633 
-640 KNGDADV
+640 
-647 WAKHVNFQVAASAKS
+647 ASAKS
-662 RSSRTVS
+662 RASRTIS
-669 ASTIEIQ
+669 SSTVEIQ
-676 YKDSD
+676 YKDGEV
-681 DTWKKCENVSFD
+681 WKVWPNQSYDSE
-693 GQNGFE
+693 
-699 IKGLI
+699 KGLFLLTGMGEGATDTNGVAYTLRAAYKRSGEVVTYSGELPITTEAKTQIPNSGFDDWYTDSKEQWSVGLFKNIKWFFYYPFQQGDEGHWWSTNNERAQAWTVAPVYVTTCPAVIYTYDTRTGEGKAAEIHTSGSGGEYASTSI
-704 SNTSYTF
+704 SMYPESAFAGSIFIGSYSWSDKSEHKSLGHSFNTRPLGLSFWYKYKPYKTDAFKVLVEVKSGETVIAAGEYVPEAYSSEDLEYQQHTISLEYTNSLLKATSISVQF
-711 RAVYLQREYSNEQT
+711 LSTN
-725 IKTEEELGVPNAGM
+725 KTS
-739 EEWFSN
+739 F
-745 KIAEDGT
+745 
-752 DLSGNNKVYWNKWYP
+752 
-767 WTENDEKSKGWNTLN
+767 TENDLQKNGTLTLTDCADSWNAHF
-782 QTTTQYGAKPSTFLG
+782 GSFL
-797 LPTSPYVGCCYTT
+797 
-810 NSGTIRTD
+810 
-818 DKNTGTYA
+818 K
-826 ALIRTVGWGKGNT
+826 
-839 ANAFSGNM
+839 
-847 GTCENV
+847 
-853 TPGELYLGTYD
+853 
-864 VASHQ
+864 
-869 PKYGYSFVSRPSA
+869 
-882 IQFMYKYQPK
+882 
-892 NAVDWFEVMVEVKD
+892 
-906 ASGNVLANKTI
+906 
-917 TKTGEVS
+917 
-924 TYTSEKIEL
+924 
-933 EYTVAAKAAILSIIF
+933 
-948 KSSGNENCWGANT
+948 
-961 DNLNPPPGANLS
+961 
-973 DGEYVGSQLY
+973 

-992 Y
+992 

>member
-259 HGFTSDEP
+259 HGFTSGKA

-287 SGLASCEL
+287 SGLAGCKL

-351 YLYCTGDGNEEHSFT
+351 YLYCTGDGNENHSFT

-373 GKTTEPPLVLNV
+373 GKTTETSLVLKI
-385 TSCNNGFAVTLPES
+385 TSRNNGFAVTLPES

-416 ASKVKFYY
+416 ASKVTFYY
-424 SAYGADQLF
+424 FDYGDFQQFDA
-433 TEDNV
+433 ENV
-438 SIFSDGTTHTV
+438 SISSEGTTHTV
-449 TLTYPDPLI
+449 TLTFPDPLI
-458 DTESDVKFKAEYG
+458 DTESDVQFKAEYG

-476 NTFKVEDPALTLSLK
+476 KAFKVEDP
-491 NGDADVWAVPYLY
+491 
-504 CTGDGNEEHSFTLT
+504 E
-518 ATDVYGK
+518 
-525 TTEPP
+525 
-530 LVLNVTSC
+530 
-538 NNGFAVTLPESV
+538 
-550 PYGSNTMSFTMNLEG
+550 
-565 DASKVKFY
+565 
-573 YSAYGA
+573 
-579 DQLFTEDNV
+579 
-588 SIFSDGTTHTVT
+588 
-600 LTYPDPLIDT
+600 
-610 ESDVKFKA
+610 
-618 EYGSKTIENTFKVED
+618 
-633 PALTLSL
+633 LTLSL

-647 WAKHVNFQVAASAKS
+647 WAKHVNFQVSSNTDDGWVASADN
-662 RSSRTVS
+662 V
-669 ASTIEIQ
+669 IIQ
-676 YKDSD
+676 YMDNKV
-681 DTWKKCENVSFD
+681 WKNVSFTYSTTGYEVTGLSS
-693 GQNGFE
+693 GQ
-699 IKGLI
+699 
-704 SNTSYTF
+704 SYTF
-711 RAVYLQREYSNEQT
+711 RVIGKDDQT
-725 IKTEEELGVPNAGM
+725 KTSAFVDITTESELSVPNAEM
-739 EEWFSN
+739 EDWHANPQN
-745 KIAEDGT
+745 KNWEMWYVCN
-752 DLSGNNKVYWNKWYP
+752 SG
-767 WTENDEKSKGWNTLN
+767 ENPVWNTMN
-782 QTTTQYGAKPSTFLG
+782 QLTTSDGGNYRYNA
-797 LPTSPYVGCCYTT
+797 
-810 NSGTIRTD
+810 NSGTIRTEG
-818 DKNTGTYA
+818 KNGGYA
-826 ALIRTVGWGKGNT
+826 ARIRAVGWGRNNAALGS
-839 ANAFSGNM
+839 ANAKY
-847 GTCENV
+847 GTV
-853 TPGELYLGTYD
+853 GELYLGYYDSEAKKAVYDGIEFTSRPKSLSFDYKYTPGKGGDQYYAEIVILNKQGD
-864 VASHQ
+864 VATEIGRGLLRKGNSVQ
-869 PKYGYSFVSRPSA
+869 EWSSTSVDIVYTEEGKKLKA
-882 IQFMYKYQPK
+882 TNMYI
-892 NAVDWFEVMVEVKD
+892 V
-906 ASGNVLANKTI
+906 
-917 TKTGEVS
+917 
-924 TYTSEKIEL
+924 
-933 EYTVAAKAAILSIIF
+933 F
-948 KSSGNENCWGANT
+948 KSGDKSDNSSFNT
-961 DNLNPPPGANLS
+961 VPSFGNLS
-973 DGEYVGSQLY
+973 KGEYVGSEFFVDNIVLN
-983 IDDVELIYE
+983 YE
-992 Y
+992 

>member
-113 AGSTTAN
+113 VGSTTAN

-259 HGFTSDEP
+259 HGFTSGEA
-267 MEVVEGGSVEG
+267 MEVMEGGSVEG

-287 SGLASCEL
+287 SGLAGCEL

-373 GKTTEPPLVLNV
+373 GKTTETPLVLNV
-385 TSCNNGFAVTLPES
+385 TSRNNGFAVTLPES

-424 SAYGADQLF
+424 YNLGAFQLF
-433 TEDNV
+433 TSENV
-438 SIFSDGTTHTV
+438 SISSEGTTHIV

-476 NTFKVEDPALTLSLK
+476 KTFKVEDPELTLSLK
-491 NGDADVWAVPYLY
+491 NGDVDVWA
-504 CTGDGNEEHSFTLT
+504 T
-518 ATDVYGK
+518 K
-525 TTEPP
+525 
-530 LVLNVTSC
+530 
-538 NNGFAVTLPESV
+538 
-550 PYGSNTMSFTMNLEG
+550 
-565 DASKVKFY
+565 
-573 YSAYGA
+573 AY
-579 DQLFTEDNV
+579 V
-588 SIFSDGTTHTVT
+588 
-600 LTYPDPLIDT
+600 
-610 ESDVKFKA
+610 
-618 EYGSKTIENTFKVED
+618 KVE
-633 PALTLSL
+633 
-640 KNGDADV
+640 
-647 WAKHVNFQVAASAKS
+647 ASAKS
-662 RSSRTVS
+662 RASRTIS
-669 ASTIEIQ
+669 SSTVEIQ
-676 YKDSD
+676 YKDGEV
-681 DTWKKCENVSFD
+681 WKVWPNQSYDSE
-693 GQNGFE
+693 
-699 IKGLI
+699 KGLFLLTGMGEGATDTNGVAYTLRAAYKRSGEVVTYSGELPITTEAKTQIPNSGFDDWYTDSKEQWSMGLFKNIKWFFYYPFQQGDEGHWWSTNNERAQAWTVAPVYVTTCPAVIYTYDTRTGEGKAAEIHTSGSGGEYASTSTSMYPESAFAGSIFIGSYSWSDKSEHKSLGHSFNTRPLGLSFWYKYKPYKTDAFKVLVEVKSGETVIAAGEYVPEAYSSEDLEYQQHTI
-704 SNTSYTF
+704 SLEYTNSLLKATSISVQFLST
-711 RAVYLQREYSNEQT
+711 N
-725 IKTEEELGVPNAGM
+725 KTS
-739 EEWFSN
+739 F
-745 KIAEDGT
+745 
-752 DLSGNNKVYWNKWYP
+752 
-767 WTENDEKSKGWNTLN
+767 TENDLQKNGTLTLTDCADSWNAHF
-782 QTTTQYGAKPSTFLG
+782 GSFL
-797 LPTSPYVGCCYTT
+797 
-810 NSGTIRTD
+810 
-818 DKNTGTYA
+818 K
-826 ALIRTVGWGKGNT
+826 
-839 ANAFSGNM
+839 
-847 GTCENV
+847 
-853 TPGELYLGTYD
+853 
-864 VASHQ
+864 
-869 PKYGYSFVSRPSA
+869 
-882 IQFMYKYQPK
+882 
-892 NAVDWFEVMVEVKD
+892 
-906 ASGNVLANKTI
+906 
-917 TKTGEVS
+917 
-924 TYTSEKIEL
+924 
-933 EYTVAAKAAILSIIF
+933 
-948 KSSGNENCWGANT
+948 
-961 DNLNPPPGANLS
+961 
-973 DGEYVGSQLY
+973 

-992 Y
+992 

>member
-259 HGFTSDEP
+259 HGFTSGEEA

-373 GKTTEPPLVLNV
+373 GKTTETPLVLNV
-385 TSCNNGFAVTLPES
+385 TSRNNGFAVTLPES

-424 SAYGADQLF
+424 YNLGAFQLF
-433 TEDNV
+433 TSENV
-438 SIFSDGTTHTV
+438 SISSEGTTHTV

-458 DTESDVKFKAEYG
+458 DTESDVKFKAQYG

-476 NTFKVEDPALTLSLK
+476 KAFKVEDPELTLSLK
-491 NGDADVWAVPYLY
+491 NGDADVWA
-504 CTGDGNEEHSFTLT
+504 T
-518 ATDVYGK
+518 K
-525 TTEPP
+525 
-530 LVLNVTSC
+530 
-538 NNGFAVTLPESV
+538 
-550 PYGSNTMSFTMNLEG
+550 
-565 DASKVKFY
+565 
-573 YSAYGA
+573 AY
-579 DQLFTEDNV
+579 V
-588 SIFSDGTTHTVT
+588 
-600 LTYPDPLIDT
+600 
-610 ESDVKFKA
+610 
-618 EYGSKTIENTFKVED
+618 KVE
-633 PALTLSL
+633 
-640 KNGDADV
+640 
-647 WAKHVNFQVAASAKS
+647 ASAKS
-662 RSSRTVS
+662 RASRTIS
-669 ASTIEIQ
+669 SSTVEIQ
-676 YKDSD
+676 YKDGEV
-681 DTWKKCENVSFD
+681 WKVWPNQSYDSE
-693 GQNGFE
+693 
-699 IKGLI
+699 KGLFLLTGMGEGATDTNGVAYTLRAAYKRSGEVVTYSGELPITTEAKTQIPNSGFDDWYTDSKEQWSVGLFKNIKWFFYYPFQQGDEGHWWSTNNERAQAWTVAPVYVTTCPAVIYTYDTRTGEGKAAEIHTSGSGGEYASTSTSMYPESAFAGSIFIGSYSWSDKSEHKSLGHSFNTRPLGLSFWYKYKPYKTDAFKVLVEVKSGETVIAAGEYVPEAYSSEDLEYQQHTI
-704 SNTSYTF
+704 SLEYTNSLLKATSISVQFLST
-711 RAVYLQREYSNEQT
+711 N
-725 IKTEEELGVPNAGM
+725 KTS
-739 EEWFSN
+739 F
-745 KIAEDGT
+745 
-752 DLSGNNKVYWNKWYP
+752 
-767 WTENDEKSKGWNTLN
+767 TENDLQKNGTLTLTDCADSWNAHF
-782 QTTTQYGAKPSTFLG
+782 GSFL
-797 LPTSPYVGCCYTT
+797 
-810 NSGTIRTD
+810 
-818 DKNTGTYA
+818 K
-826 ALIRTVGWGKGNT
+826 
-839 ANAFSGNM
+839 
-847 GTCENV
+847 
-853 TPGELYLGTYD
+853 
-864 VASHQ
+864 
-869 PKYGYSFVSRPSA
+869 
-882 IQFMYKYQPK
+882 
-892 NAVDWFEVMVEVKD
+892 
-906 ASGNVLANKTI
+906 
-917 TKTGEVS
+917 
-924 TYTSEKIEL
+924 
-933 EYTVAAKAAILSIIF
+933 
-948 KSSGNENCWGANT
+948 
-961 DNLNPPPGANLS
+961 
-973 DGEYVGSQLY
+973 

-992 Y
+992 